1 MEKTNKYGSYL
12 GGTSLKSIA
21 DLYDEET
28 GTFHITAQDPNSKNT
43 GAGKGLTEADL
54 TWAQGSAT
62 YNQDFKKYMDDMAA
76 RFHITAQDPNSKNT
90 GAGKGLTEAD
100 LTWAQG
106 SATYNQ
112 DFKKYMDDM
121 AARIAVYEASSDPV
135 LRSHLPGMYNAMAN
149 YENQRNA
156 KLMAMGRGD
165 LVTNNWQAYSH
176 STKGW
181 EKDIN
186 DVGNGAGML
195 SAEQIAGFE
204 QTAMGRG
211 DLVTNNWQAY
221 SHSTKGWEKDIN
233 DVGNGAGML
242 SAEQIAGF
250 EQTAAKLQNAF
261 EQATNDYQREEIW
274 KDLASLNLMLGRA
287 WDAST
292 GQWSAS
298 TVSPVKDYYGSSGGA
313 YSYGAMTNGSMT
325 GEAAQALAGKL
336 LQQKKDQAANYGS
349 DGVNW
354 YENPES
360 LLEGKPR
367 IEANANLWPNIN
379 GWTISDLQSD
389 YEMAKVKGD
398 TAAMD
403 AAHAAAEALRQQ
415 QGYSGGP
422 DGSQHISLGGGT
434 SDGTG
439 NKIDQALSLP
449 GLSGNL
455 VSGIVGNVAG
465 GVIGEGSQHIS
476 LGGGT
481 SDGTGNKIDQALSL
495 PGLSGNLV
503 SGIVGNVAGGVIG
516 ELLPGMMGGQ
526 TGQVPQMP
534 QDAYLEEYLKAQEDY
549 RDYMEQAAQ
558 NAQNAIQSG
567 VDSAVAGLNNQ
578 KGTIQQAGDIANQ
591 AAQQTY
597 MDVINPNGATAEQLA
612 ALGLRSSG
620 LTESSV
626 ISAGNTLQSSIN
638 SNLQNYMD
646 VINPNGATAE
656 QLAALGLRSSGL
668 TESSVISA
676 GNTLQSSINS
686 NLQNVNNQL
695 AQIDLAITQ
704 AKSQGNIAAAQ
715 ALEQYYSQIASQ
727 MMNDANTIDLA
738 ITQAKSQ
745 GNIAAAQALEQYYS
759 QIASQM
765 MNDANTILA
774 YRQQQQAQQM
784 QYQQW
789 LYEMQQSAAQNA
801 WNQQFQQQQA
811 QWGQY
816 NTESDRRLQ
825 NQMANRDTLLAL
837 MQYGYKPTQNA
848 WNQQFQQQ
856 QAQWGQ
862 YNTESDRRLQNQM
875 ANRDTLLALMQYGYK
890 PTEQDAANTG
900 YTLAQL
906 NAMYNSIKN
915 AMRSGL
921 YG

>member
-1 MEKTNKYGSYL
+1 MSFLSGLIGGAIGSAVSNTIKNQNKGSSSSSGSSGGSPSSSAKYPSTTVSKPSSKPSYDSNIDYQAEIDKAVADGDYAKAAIYEQQRNQKIKDMGLNYGTTNKYSQYLNGGSGSSGSSNIRLPGLGGDLVSGVMGNVMGNLFGQTAGSLVSGSNNQQSAGHPVINWNPNEAPYYGNYTGQTWSKDVDHMARMEDAAKNKNWAAAAIEEQNRNNKIDALGLPYEKTYKYVQYL

-21 DLYDEET
+21 DLYDPVT
-28 GTFHITAQDPNSKNT
+28 KTFHITADDPNSKNT

-54 TWAQGSAT
+54 TWA
-62 YNQDFKKYMDDMAA
+62 K
-76 RFHITAQDPNSKNT
+76 
-90 GAGKGLTEAD
+90 
-100 LTWAQG
+100 G

-165 LVTNNWQAYSH
+165 LVTNDWQAYSH
-176 STKGW
+176 STRGW

-195 SAEQIAGFE
+195 SAEQIAG
-204 QTAMGRG
+204 A
-211 DLVTNNWQAY
+211 
-221 SHSTKGWEKDIN
+221 
-233 DVGNGAGML
+233 
-242 SAEQIAGF
+242 

-261 EQATNDYQREEIW
+261 EQAANDYQREEIW

-292 GQWSAS
+292 RQWSAS

-325 GEAAQALAGKL
+325 GDAAQALARQ
-336 LQQKKDQAANYGS
+336 LQQDRLTARDNYGS

-354 YENPES
+354 YDNPES
-360 LLEGKPR
+360 LLSGKPR
-367 IEANANLWPNIN
+367 IPANGNLWPNVN
-379 GWTISDLQSD
+379 GWTIPDLQSD
-389 YEMAKVKGD
+389 FEMAKVRGD
-398 TAAMD
+398 QAAMD
-403 AAHAAAEALRQQ
+403 AAHAAAEAIRQS

-422 DGSQHISLGGGT
+422 DGSQKISLNGT
-434 SDGTG
+434 ESTG
-439 NKIDQALSLP
+439 SKLDHALGLP
-449 GLSGNL
+449 GLGGNM
-455 VSGIVGNVAG
+455 VSNVVGNV
-465 GVIGEGSQHIS
+465 
-476 LGGGT
+476 
-481 SDGTGNKIDQALSL
+481 
-495 PGLSGNLV
+495 
-503 SGIVGNVAGGVIG
+503 VGNALGSLVPGALAGQ
-516 ELLPGMMGGQ
+516 Q
-526 TGQVPQMP
+526 TGAVQMP
-534 QDAYLEEYLKAQEDY
+534 QVTTDDYLDEYYAAQQGY

-558 NAQNAIQSG
+558 NAQSAIQAG

-620 LTESSV
+620 LTESS
-626 ISAGNTLQSSIN
+626 
-638 SNLQNYMD
+638 M
-646 VINPNGATAE
+646 
-656 QLAALGLRSSGL
+656 
-668 TESSVISA
+668 ISA

-704 AKSQGNIAAAQ
+704 AKSQG
-715 ALEQYYSQIASQ
+715 
-727 MMNDANTIDLA
+727 D
-738 ITQAKSQ
+738 
-745 GNIAAAQALEQYYS
+745 IAAAQALEQYYS

-774 YRQQQQAQQM
+774 YRQQQQAQQLA
-784 QYQQW
+784 YQQW
-789 LYEMQQSAAQNA
+789 LYEMQQSATQNA
-801 WNQQFQQQQA
+801 WNQQFQQQQFDWDKQQA

-825 NQMANRDTLLAL
+825 NQMSNRNALLAL
-837 MQYGYKPTQNA
+837 MQYGYKPTA
-848 WNQQFQQQ
+848 
-856 QAQWGQ
+856 
-862 YNTESDRRLQNQM
+862 
-875 ANRDTLLALMQYGYK
+875 
-890 PTEQDAANTG
+890 QDAANTG

-915 AMRSGL
+915 AMQSGL

>member
-1 MEKTNKYGSYL
+1 MSFLSGLIGGAVGSAVSSAIKNQNKGSSSSSGSSGGSPSSSTKYPSTTTTKPSSKPSYDSNIDYQAEIDKAVADGDYAKAAIYEQQRNQKIKDMGLNYGTTNKYSQYLNGGSGSSGSSNIRLPGLGGDLVSGVMGNVLGNVFGQTAGSLVSGSNNQQSAGHPVINWNPNEAPYYGNYTGQTWSKDVDHMARMEDAAKNKNWAAAAIEEQNRNNKIDALGLPYEKTYKYVQYL

-21 DLYDEET
+21 DLYDPVT
-28 GTFHITAQDPNSKNT
+28 KTFHITADDPNSKNT

-54 TWAQGSAT
+54 TWA
-62 YNQDFKKYMDDMAA
+62 K
-76 RFHITAQDPNSKNT
+76 
-90 GAGKGLTEAD
+90 
-100 LTWAQG
+100 G

-135 LRSHLPGMYNAMAN
+135 LRAHLPGMYNAMAN

-165 LVTNNWQAYSH
+165 LVTNDWQAYSH
-176 STKGW
+176 STRGW

-195 SAEQIAGFE
+195 SAEQIAG
-204 QTAMGRG
+204 A
-211 DLVTNNWQAY
+211 
-221 SHSTKGWEKDIN
+221 
-233 DVGNGAGML
+233 
-242 SAEQIAGF
+242 

-274 KDLASLNLMLGRA
+274 KDLASYNLMLGRA

-292 GQWSAS
+292 RQWSAS

-325 GEAAQALAGKL
+325 GDAAQALARQ
-336 LQQKKDQAANYGS
+336 LQQDRLTARDNYGS

-354 YENPES
+354 YDNPES
-360 LLEGKPR
+360 LLSGKPR
-367 IEANANLWPNIN
+367 IPANGNLWPNVN
-379 GWTISDLQSD
+379 GWTIPDLQSD
-389 YEMAKVKGD
+389 FEMAKVRGD
-398 TAAMD
+398 QAAMD
-403 AAHAAAEALRQQ
+403 AAHAAAEAIRQS

-422 DGSQHISLGGGT
+422 DGSQKISLNGT
-434 SDGTG
+434 ESTG
-439 NKIDQALSLP
+439 SKLDHALGLP
-449 GLSGNL
+449 GLGGNM
-455 VSGIVGNVAG
+455 VSNVVGNV
-465 GVIGEGSQHIS
+465 
-476 LGGGT
+476 
-481 SDGTGNKIDQALSL
+481 
-495 PGLSGNLV
+495 
-503 SGIVGNVAGGVIG
+503 VGNALGSLVPGALAGQ
-516 ELLPGMMGGQ
+516 Q
-526 TGQVPQMP
+526 TGAVQMP
-534 QDAYLEEYLKAQEDY
+534 QVTTDDYLDEYYAAQQGY

-558 NAQNAIQSG
+558 NAQSAIQAG

-591 AAQQTY
+591 AAQQT
-597 MDVINPNGATAEQLA
+597 
-612 ALGLRSSG
+612 
-620 LTESSV
+620 
-626 ISAGNTLQSSIN
+626 
-638 SNLQNYMD
+638 YMD

-727 MMNDANTIDLA
+727 MMNDANTI
-738 ITQAKSQ
+738 
-745 GNIAAAQALEQYYS
+745 
-759 QIASQM
+759 
-765 MNDANTILA
+765 LA
-774 YRQQQQAQQM
+774 YRQQQQAQQLA
-784 QYQQW
+784 YQQW
-789 LYEMQQSAAQNA
+789 LYEMQQSATQNA
-801 WNQQFQQQQA
+801 WNQQFQQQQFDWDKQQA

-825 NQMANRDTLLAL
+825 NQMSNRNALLAL
-837 MQYGYKPTQNA
+837 MQYGYKPTA
-848 WNQQFQQQ
+848 
-856 QAQWGQ
+856 
-862 YNTESDRRLQNQM
+862 
-875 ANRDTLLALMQYGYK
+875 
-890 PTEQDAANTG
+890 QDAANTG

-915 AMRSGL
+915 AIQSGL

>member
-1 MEKTNKYGSYL
+1 MSFLSGLIGGAVGSAVSSAIKNQNKGSSSGSSGGSPSSSAKYPSTTVSKPSSKPSYDPNRDYQADIDKAVADGDYAKAAIYEQQRNQKIKDMGLNYGTTNKYSQYLNGGSGSSGSSNIRLPGLGGDLVSGVMGNVLGNVFGQTAGSLVSGSNNQQSAGHPVINWNPNEAPYYGNYTGQTWSKDVDHMARMEDAAKNKNWAAAAIEEQNRNNKIDALGLPYEKTYKYVQYL

-21 DLYDEET
+21 DLYDPVT
-28 GTFHITAQDPNSKNT
+28 KTFHITADDPNSKNT

-54 TWAQGSAT
+54 TWA
-62 YNQDFKKYMDDMAA
+62 K
-76 RFHITAQDPNSKNT
+76 
-90 GAGKGLTEAD
+90 
-100 LTWAQG
+100 G

-135 LRSHLPGMYNAMAN
+135 LRAHLPGMYNAMAN

-176 STKGW
+176 STRGW

-195 SAEQIAGFE
+195 SAEQIAG
-204 QTAMGRG
+204 A
-211 DLVTNNWQAY
+211 
-221 SHSTKGWEKDIN
+221 
-233 DVGNGAGML
+233 
-242 SAEQIAGF
+242 

-292 GQWSAS
+292 RQWSAS

-325 GEAAQALAGKL
+325 GDAAQALARQ
-336 LQQKKDQAANYGS
+336 LQQDRLTARDNYGS

-354 YENPES
+354 YDNPES
-360 LLEGKPR
+360 LLSGKPR
-367 IEANANLWPNIN
+367 IPANGNLWPNVN
-379 GWTISDLQSD
+379 GWTIPDLQSD
-389 YEMAKVKGD
+389 FEMAKVRGD
-398 TAAMD
+398 QAAMD
-403 AAHAAAEALRQQ
+403 AAHAAAEAIRQS

-422 DGSQHISLGGGT
+422 DGSQKISLNGT
-434 SDGTG
+434 ESTG
-439 NKIDQALSLP
+439 SKLDHALGLP
-449 GLSGNL
+449 GLGGNM
-455 VSGIVGNVAG
+455 VSNVVGNV
-465 GVIGEGSQHIS
+465 
-476 LGGGT
+476 
-481 SDGTGNKIDQALSL
+481 
-495 PGLSGNLV
+495 
-503 SGIVGNVAGGVIG
+503 VGNALGSLVPGALAGQ
-516 ELLPGMMGGQ
+516 Q
-526 TGQVPQMP
+526 TGAVQMP
-534 QDAYLEEYLKAQEDY
+534 QVTTDDYLDEYYAAQQGY

-558 NAQNAIQSG
+558 NAQSAIQAG
-567 VDSAVAGLNNQ
+567 VDNAVAGLNNQ

-591 AAQQTY
+591 AAQQT
-597 MDVINPNGATAEQLA
+597 
-612 ALGLRSSG
+612 
-620 LTESSV
+620 
-626 ISAGNTLQSSIN
+626 
-638 SNLQNYMD
+638 YMD

-727 MMNDANTIDLA
+727 MMNDANTI
-738 ITQAKSQ
+738 
-745 GNIAAAQALEQYYS
+745 
-759 QIASQM
+759 
-765 MNDANTILA
+765 LA
-774 YRQQQQAQQM
+774 YRQQQQAQQLA
-784 QYQQW
+784 YQQW
-789 LYEMQQSAAQNA
+789 LYEMQQSATQNA
-801 WNQQFQQQQA
+801 WNQQFQQQQFDWDKQQA

-825 NQMANRDTLLAL
+825 NQMSNRNALLAL
-837 MQYGYKPTQNA
+837 MQYGYKPTA
-848 WNQQFQQQ
+848 
-856 QAQWGQ
+856 
-862 YNTESDRRLQNQM
+862 
-875 ANRDTLLALMQYGYK
+875 
-890 PTEQDAANTG
+890 QDAANTG

-915 AMRSGL
+915 AIQSGL

>member
-1 MEKTNKYGSYL
+1 MSFLSGLIGGAIGGAVSSAIKNPGKNNNKGSSSSSGSSGGSSSSSTKYPSTTTTKPSSKPSYDSNIDYQAEIDKAVARGDYAQAAIYEQQRNQKIKDMGLNYGTTNKYSQYLNGGSGSSGSSNIRLPGLGGDLVSGVMGNVMGNIFGQTAGSLVSGSNNQQSVGHPVINWNPNEAPLYGKDDSKGWKDNVDYQALINDAVKNNNYAQAAILEQQRNNKIDSLGLDADKTNKYSSYL

-21 DLYDEET
+21 DLYDPES
-28 GTFHITAQDPNSKNT
+28 GTFHITADDPNSKNT

-54 TWAQGSAT
+54 TWA
-62 YNQDFKKYMDDMAA
+62 K
-76 RFHITAQDPNSKNT
+76 
-90 GAGKGLTEAD
+90 
-100 LTWAQG
+100 G

-156 KLMAMGRGD
+156 KLIAMGRGD

-195 SAEQIAGFE
+195 SAEQIAG
-204 QTAMGRG
+204 
-211 DLVTNNWQAY
+211 Y
-221 SHSTKGWEKDIN
+221 
-233 DVGNGAGML
+233 
-242 SAEQIAGF
+242 

-298 TVSPVKDYYGSSGGA
+298 TVSPVKDYYGSSGGT

-379 GWTISDLQSD
+379 GWTIPDLQSD

-422 DGSQHISLGGGT
+422 DGSQKISLNGTESTGGKL
-434 SDGTG
+434 DH
-439 NKIDQALSLP
+439 ALGLP
-449 GLSGNL
+449 GLGGNM
-455 VSGIVGNVAG
+455 VPNVVGNV
-465 GVIGEGSQHIS
+465 
-476 LGGGT
+476 
-481 SDGTGNKIDQALSL
+481 
-495 PGLSGNLV
+495 
-503 SGIVGNVAGGVIG
+503 VGNALGSLVPGALAGQ
-516 ELLPGMMGGQ
+516 Q
-526 TGQVPQMP
+526 TGAVQMP
-534 QDAYLEEYLKAQEDY
+534 QVTTDDYLDEYYAAQQGY

-558 NAQNAIQSG
+558 NAQNAIQAG
-567 VDSAVAGLNNQ
+567 VDNAVAGLNNQ

-591 AAQQTY
+591 AAQQT
-597 MDVINPNGATAEQLA
+597 
-612 ALGLRSSG
+612 
-620 LTESSV
+620 
-626 ISAGNTLQSSIN
+626 
-638 SNLQNYMD
+638 YMD

-727 MMNDANTIDLA
+727 MMNDANTI
-738 ITQAKSQ
+738 
-745 GNIAAAQALEQYYS
+745 
-759 QIASQM
+759 
-765 MNDANTILA
+765 LA

-816 NTESDRRLQ
+816 NTE
-825 NQMANRDTLLAL
+825 
-837 MQYGYKPTQNA
+837 
-848 WNQQFQQQ
+848 F
-856 QAQWGQ
+856 
-862 YNTESDRRLQNQM
+862 DRRLQNQM

>member
-1 MEKTNKYGSYL
+1 MSFLSGLIGGAVGSAVSNAIKNQNKGSSSSSGSSGGSSSSSTKYPSTTTTKPSSKPSYDSNIDYQAEIDKAVADGDYAKAAIYEQQRNQKIKDMGLNYGTTNKYSQYLNGGSGSSGSSNIRLPGLGGDLVSGVMGNVMGNIFGQTAGSLVSGSNNQQSVGHPVINWNPNEAPLYGKDDSKGWKDNVDYQALINDAVKNNNYAQAAILEQQRNAKIDALGLGVEKTNKYGSYL

-28 GTFHITAQDPNSKNT
+28 GT
-43 GAGKGLTEADL
+43 
-54 TWAQGSAT
+54 
-62 YNQDFKKYMDDMAA
+62 
-76 RFHITAQDPNSKNT
+76 FHITAQDPNSKNT

-195 SAEQIAGFE
+195 SAEQIAG
-204 QTAMGRG
+204 
-211 DLVTNNWQAY
+211 Y
-221 SHSTKGWEKDIN
+221 
-233 DVGNGAGML
+233 
-242 SAEQIAGF
+242 

-292 GQWSAS
+292 RQWSAS
-298 TVSPVKDYYGSSGGA
+298 TVSPVKDYYGSSGGT

-465 GVIGEGSQHIS
+465 GVIGE
-476 LGGGT
+476 
-481 SDGTGNKIDQALSL
+481 
-495 PGLSGNLV
+495 
-503 SGIVGNVAGGVIG
+503 
-516 ELLPGMMGGQ
+516 LLPGMMGGQ

-534 QDAYLEEYLKAQEDY
+534 QDAYLEEYLKAQEEY

-638 SNLQNYMD
+638 SNLQN
-646 VINPNGATAE
+646 
-656 QLAALGLRSSGL
+656 
-668 TESSVISA
+668 
-676 GNTLQSSINS
+676 
-686 NLQNVNNQL
+686 VNNQL
-695 AQIDLAITQ
+695 AQ
-704 AKSQGNIAAAQ
+704 
-715 ALEQYYSQIASQ
+715 
-727 MMNDANTIDLA
+727 IDLA

-801 WNQQFQQQQA
+801 WNQQFQQSQFDWNKQQ
-811 QWGQY
+811 QDFENR
-816 NTESDRRLQ
+816 NTIQQRAYDAVMQS
-825 NQMANRDTLLAL
+825 LAL
-837 MQYGYKPTQNA
+837 GSLPTHTLIV
-848 WNQQFQQQ
+848 
-856 QAQWGQ
+856 QAGLNDSDV
-862 YNTESDRRLQNQM
+862 YNM
-875 ANRDTLLALMQYGYK
+875 W
-890 PTEQDAANTG
+890 
-900 YTLAQL
+900 
-906 NAMYNSIKN
+906 KN
-915 AMRSGL
+915 ARKQLGL
-921 YG
+921 M

>member
-1 MEKTNKYGSYL
+1 MSFLSGLIGGAIGSAVSNAIKNQNKGSSSSSGSLGGSSSSLTKYPSTTTTKPSSKPSYDPNRDYQADIDKAVADGDYAKAAILEQERNNKIKDMGLNYGTTNKYSQYLNGGSGSSGSSNIRLPGLGGDLVSGVMGNVMGNVFGQTAGSLVSGSNNQQSAGHPVINWNPNEAPYYGNYTGQTWSKDVDHMARMEDAAKNKNWAAAAIEEQNRNNKIDALGLPYEKTYKYVQYL

-21 DLYDEET
+21 DLYDPVT
-28 GTFHITAQDPNSKNT
+28 KTFHITADDPNSKNT

-54 TWAQGSAT
+54 TWA
-62 YNQDFKKYMDDMAA
+62 K
-76 RFHITAQDPNSKNT
+76 
-90 GAGKGLTEAD
+90 
-100 LTWAQG
+100 G

-156 KLMAMGRGD
+156 KLIAMGRGD
-165 LVTNNWQAYSH
+165 LVTNDWQAYSH
-176 STKGW
+176 STRGW

-195 SAEQIAGFE
+195 SAEQIAG
-204 QTAMGRG
+204 A
-211 DLVTNNWQAY
+211 
-221 SHSTKGWEKDIN
+221 
-233 DVGNGAGML
+233 
-242 SAEQIAGF
+242 

-298 TVSPVKDYYGSSGGA
+298 TVSPVKDYYGSSGGT

-325 GEAAQALAGKL
+325 GDAAQALARQ
-336 LQQKKDQAANYGS
+336 LQQDRLTARDNYGS

-354 YENPES
+354 YDNPES
-360 LLEGKPR
+360 LLSGKPR
-367 IEANANLWPNIN
+367 IPANGNLWPNVN
-379 GWTISDLQSD
+379 GWTILDLQSD
-389 YEMAKVKGD
+389 FEMAKVRGD
-398 TAAMD
+398 QAAMD
-403 AAHAAAEALRQQ
+403 AAHAAAEAIRQS

-422 DGSQHISLGGGT
+422 DGSQKISLNGT
-434 SDGTG
+434 ESTG
-439 NKIDQALSLP
+439 SKLDHALGLP
-449 GLSGNL
+449 GLGGNM
-455 VSGIVGNVAG
+455 VSNVVGNV
-465 GVIGEGSQHIS
+465 
-476 LGGGT
+476 
-481 SDGTGNKIDQALSL
+481 
-495 PGLSGNLV
+495 
-503 SGIVGNVAGGVIG
+503 VGNALGSLVPGALAG
-516 ELLPGMMGGQ
+516 Q
-526 TGQVPQMP
+526 KTGAVQMP
-534 QDAYLEEYLKAQEDY
+534 QVTTDDYLDEYYAAQQGY

-558 NAQNAIQSG
+558 NAQSAIQAG

-597 MDVINPNGATAEQLA
+597 MDAINPNGATAEQLA

-620 LTESSV
+620 LTESS
-626 ISAGNTLQSSIN
+626 
-638 SNLQNYMD
+638 M
-646 VINPNGATAE
+646 
-656 QLAALGLRSSGL
+656 
-668 TESSVISA
+668 ISA

-695 AQIDLAITQ
+695 AQIDLAIAQ
-704 AKSQGNIAAAQ
+704 AKSQGDIAAAQ
-715 ALEQYYSQIASQ
+715 ALEQYYA
-727 MMNDANTIDLA
+727 
-738 ITQAKSQ
+738 
-745 GNIAAAQALEQYYS
+745 

-825 NQMANRDTLLAL
+825 NQMSNRNALLAL
-837 MQYGYKPTQNA
+837 MQYGYKPTA
-848 WNQQFQQQ
+848 
-856 QAQWGQ
+856 
-862 YNTESDRRLQNQM
+862 
-875 ANRDTLLALMQYGYK
+875 
-890 PTEQDAANTG
+890 QDAANTG

>member
-1 MEKTNKYGSYL
+1 MSFLSGLIGGAIGSAVSNTIKNQNKGSSSGSSGGSPSSSAKYPSTTVSKPSSKPSYDPNRDYQADIDKAVADGDYAKAAIYEQQRNQKIKDMGLNYGTTNKYSQYLNGGSGSSGSSNIRLPGLGGDLVSGVMGNVMGNIFGQTTSGLTSGSNSQQSVGHPVINWNPNEAPYYGNYTGQTWSKDVDHMARMEDAAKNKNWAAAAIEEQNRNNKIDALGLPYEKTYKYVQYL

-21 DLYDEET
+21 DLYDPVT
-28 GTFHITAQDPNSKNT
+28 KTFHITADDPNSKNT

-54 TWAQGSAT
+54 TWA
-62 YNQDFKKYMDDMAA
+62 K
-76 RFHITAQDPNSKNT
+76 
-90 GAGKGLTEAD
+90 
-100 LTWAQG
+100 G

-135 LRSHLPGMYNAMAN
+135 LRAHLPGMYNAMAN

-165 LVTNNWQAYSH
+165 LVTNDWQAYSH

-195 SAEQIAGFE
+195 SAEQIAG
-204 QTAMGRG
+204 A
-211 DLVTNNWQAY
+211 
-221 SHSTKGWEKDIN
+221 
-233 DVGNGAGML
+233 
-242 SAEQIAGF
+242 

-292 GQWSAS
+292 RQWSAS

-325 GEAAQALAGKL
+325 GDAAQALARQ
-336 LQQKKDQAANYGS
+336 LQQDRLTARDNYGS

-354 YENPES
+354 YDNPES
-360 LLEGKPR
+360 LLSGKPR
-367 IEANANLWPNIN
+367 IPANGNLWPNVN
-379 GWTISDLQSD
+379 GWTIPDLQSD
-389 YEMAKVKGD
+389 FEMAKVRGD
-398 TAAMD
+398 QAAMD
-403 AAHAAAEALRQQ
+403 AAHAAAEAIRQS

-422 DGSQHISLGGGT
+422 DGSQKISLNGT
-434 SDGTG
+434 ESTG
-439 NKIDQALSLP
+439 SKLDHALGLP
-449 GLSGNL
+449 GLGGNM
-455 VSGIVGNVAG
+455 VSNVVGNV
-465 GVIGEGSQHIS
+465 
-476 LGGGT
+476 
-481 SDGTGNKIDQALSL
+481 
-495 PGLSGNLV
+495 
-503 SGIVGNVAGGVIG
+503 VGNALGSLVPGALAGQ
-516 ELLPGMMGGQ
+516 Q
-526 TGQVPQMP
+526 TGAVQMP
-534 QDAYLEEYLKAQEDY
+534 QVTTDDYLDEYYAAQQGY

-558 NAQNAIQSG
+558 NAQSAIQAG
-567 VDSAVAGLNNQ
+567 VDNAVAGLNNQ
-578 KGTIQQAGDIANQ
+578 KGTIQQAGDVANQ
-591 AAQQTY
+591 AAQQT
-597 MDVINPNGATAEQLA
+597 
-612 ALGLRSSG
+612 
-620 LTESSV
+620 
-626 ISAGNTLQSSIN
+626 
-638 SNLQNYMD
+638 YMD

-727 MMNDANTIDLA
+727 MMNDANTI
-738 ITQAKSQ
+738 
-745 GNIAAAQALEQYYS
+745 
-759 QIASQM
+759 
-765 MNDANTILA
+765 LA
-774 YRQQQQAQQM
+774 YRQQQQAQQLA
-784 QYQQW
+784 YQQW
-789 LYEMQQSAAQNA
+789 LYEMQQSATQNA
-801 WNQQFQQQQA
+801 WNQQFQQQQFDWDKQQA

-825 NQMANRDTLLAL
+825 NQMSNRNALLAL
-837 MQYGYKPTQNA
+837 MQYGYKPTA
-848 WNQQFQQQ
+848 
-856 QAQWGQ
+856 
-862 YNTESDRRLQNQM
+862 
-875 ANRDTLLALMQYGYK
+875 
-890 PTEQDAANTG
+890 QDAANTG

-915 AMRSGL
+915 AMQSGL

>member
-1 MEKTNKYGSYL
+1 MSFLSGLIGGAVGSAVSSAIKNPGKNNNKGSSSSSGSSGGSSSSSTKYPSTTTTKPSSKPSYDSNIDYQAEIDKAVADGDYAKAAIYEQQRNQKIKDMGLNYGTTNKYSQYLNGGSGSSGSSNIRLPGLGGDLVSGVMGNVMGNIFGQTAGSLVSGSNNQQSAGHPVINWNPNEAPLYGKDDSKGWKDNVDYQALINDAVKNNNYAQAAILEQQRNAKIDALGLGVEKTNKYGSYL

-28 GTFHITAQDPNSKNT
+28 GT
-43 GAGKGLTEADL
+43 
-54 TWAQGSAT
+54 
-62 YNQDFKKYMDDMAA
+62 
-76 RFHITAQDPNSKNT
+76 FHITAQDPNSKNT

-195 SAEQIAGFE
+195 SAEQIAG
-204 QTAMGRG
+204 
-211 DLVTNNWQAY
+211 Y
-221 SHSTKGWEKDIN
+221 
-233 DVGNGAGML
+233 
-242 SAEQIAGF
+242 

-465 GVIGEGSQHIS
+465 GVIGE
-476 LGGGT
+476 
-481 SDGTGNKIDQALSL
+481 
-495 PGLSGNLV
+495 
-503 SGIVGNVAGGVIG
+503 
-516 ELLPGMMGGQ
+516 LLPGMMGGQ

-534 QDAYLEEYLKAQEDY
+534 QDAYLEEYLKAQEEY

-638 SNLQNYMD
+638 SNLQN
-646 VINPNGATAE
+646 
-656 QLAALGLRSSGL
+656 
-668 TESSVISA
+668 
-676 GNTLQSSINS
+676 
-686 NLQNVNNQL
+686 VNNQL
-695 AQIDLAITQ
+695 AQ
-704 AKSQGNIAAAQ
+704 
-715 ALEQYYSQIASQ
+715 
-727 MMNDANTIDLA
+727 IDLA

-801 WNQQFQQQQA
+801 WNQQFQQSQFDWNKQQ
-811 QWGQY
+811 QDFENR
-816 NTESDRRLQ
+816 NTIQQRAYDAVMQS
-825 NQMANRDTLLAL
+825 LAL
-837 MQYGYKPTQNA
+837 GSLPTHTLIV
-848 WNQQFQQQ
+848 
-856 QAQWGQ
+856 QAGLNDSDV
-862 YNTESDRRLQNQM
+862 YNM
-875 ANRDTLLALMQYGYK
+875 W
-890 PTEQDAANTG
+890 
-900 YTLAQL
+900 
-906 NAMYNSIKN
+906 KN
-915 AMRSGL
+915 ARKQLGL
-921 YG
+921 M

>member
-1 MEKTNKYGSYL
+1 MSFLSGLIGGAIGSAVSNAIKNQNKGSSSSSGGSGGSSSSLTKYPSTTTTKPSSKPSYDPNRDYQADIDKAVADGDYAKAAILEQERNNKIKDMGLNYGTTNKYSQYLNGGSGTSAGNSGNSNIRLPGLGGGLVGGVMGNVMGNVFGQTAGSLVSGSNNQQSAGHPVINWNPNEAPYYGNYTGQTWSKDVDHMARMEDAAKNKNWAAAAIEEQNRNNKIDALGLPYEKTYKYVQYL

-21 DLYDEET
+21 DLYDPVT
-28 GTFHITAQDPNSKNT
+28 KTFHITADDPNSKNT

-54 TWAQGSAT
+54 TWA
-62 YNQDFKKYMDDMAA
+62 K
-76 RFHITAQDPNSKNT
+76 
-90 GAGKGLTEAD
+90 
-100 LTWAQG
+100 G

-121 AARIAVYEASSDPV
+121 AARIAVIEASDDPV
-135 LRSHLPGMYNAMAN
+135 LLSHLPGMYNAMAN

-165 LVTNNWQAYSH
+165 LVTNDWQAYSH
-176 STKGW
+176 STRGW

-195 SAEQIAGFE
+195 SAEQIAG
-204 QTAMGRG
+204 A
-211 DLVTNNWQAY
+211 
-221 SHSTKGWEKDIN
+221 
-233 DVGNGAGML
+233 
-242 SAEQIAGF
+242 

-274 KDLASLNLMLGRA
+274 KDLASYNLMLGRA

-292 GQWSAS
+292 RQWSAS

-325 GEAAQALAGKL
+325 GDAAQALARQ
-336 LQQKKDQAANYGS
+336 LQQDRLTARDNYGS

-354 YENPES
+354 YDNPES
-360 LLEGKPR
+360 LLSGKPR
-367 IEANANLWPNIN
+367 IPANGNLWPNVN
-379 GWTISDLQSD
+379 GWTIPDLQSD
-389 YEMAKVKGD
+389 FEMAKVRGD
-398 TAAMD
+398 QAAMD
-403 AAHAAAEALRQQ
+403 AAHAAAEAIRQS

-422 DGSQHISLGGGT
+422 DGSQKISLNGT
-434 SDGTG
+434 ESTG
-439 NKIDQALSLP
+439 SKLDHALGLP
-449 GLSGNL
+449 GLGGNM
-455 VSGIVGNVAG
+455 VSNVVGNV
-465 GVIGEGSQHIS
+465 
-476 LGGGT
+476 
-481 SDGTGNKIDQALSL
+481 
-495 PGLSGNLV
+495 
-503 SGIVGNVAGGVIG
+503 VGNALGSLVPGALAG
-516 ELLPGMMGGQ
+516 Q
-526 TGQVPQMP
+526 KTGAVQMP
-534 QDAYLEEYLKAQEDY
+534 QVTTDDYLDEYYAAQQGY

-558 NAQNAIQSG
+558 NAQNAIQAG
-567 VDSAVAGLNNQ
+567 VDNAVAGLNNQ

-597 MDVINPNGATAEQLA
+597 MDAINPNGATAEQLA

-620 LTESSV
+620 LTESS
-626 ISAGNTLQSSIN
+626 
-638 SNLQNYMD
+638 M
-646 VINPNGATAE
+646 
-656 QLAALGLRSSGL
+656 
-668 TESSVISA
+668 ISA

-715 ALEQYYSQIASQ
+715 ALEQYYA
-727 MMNDANTIDLA
+727 
-738 ITQAKSQ
+738 
-745 GNIAAAQALEQYYS
+745 

-774 YRQQQQAQQM
+774 YRQQQQAQQ
-784 QYQQW
+784 QQLQQW
-789 LYEMQQSAAQNA
+789 LYEMQQQAA
-801 WNQQFQQQQA
+801 
-811 QWGQY
+811 
-816 NTESDRRLQ
+816 
-825 NQMANRDTLLAL
+825 
-837 MQYGYKPTQNA
+837 QNA

-915 AMRSGL
+915 AMQSGL

>member
-1 MEKTNKYGSYL
+1 MSFLSGLIGGAVGSAVSNAIKNQNKGSSSSSGSSGGSSSSSTKYPSTTTTKPSSKPSYDSNIDYQAEIDKAVADGDYAKAAIYEQQRNQKIKDMGLNYGTTNKYSQYLNGGSGSSGSSNIRLPGLGGDLVSGVMGNVMGNIFGQTAGSLVSGSNNQQSAGHPVINWNPNEAPLYGKDDSKGWKDNVDYQALINDAVKNNNYAQAAILEQQRNAKIDALGLGVEKTNKYGSYL

-54 TWAQGSAT
+54 TWA
-62 YNQDFKKYMDDMAA
+62 K
-76 RFHITAQDPNSKNT
+76 
-90 GAGKGLTEAD
+90 
-100 LTWAQG
+100 G

-156 KLMAMGRGD
+156 KLM
-165 LVTNNWQAYSH
+165 
-176 STKGW
+176 
-181 EKDIN
+181 
-186 DVGNGAGML
+186 
-195 SAEQIAGFE
+195 
-204 QTAMGRG
+204 AMGRG

-298 TVSPVKDYYGSSGGA
+298 TVSPVKDYYGSSGGT

-465 GVIGEGSQHIS
+465 GVIGE
-476 LGGGT
+476 
-481 SDGTGNKIDQALSL
+481 
-495 PGLSGNLV
+495 
-503 SGIVGNVAGGVIG
+503 
-516 ELLPGMMGGQ
+516 LLPGMMGGQ

-534 QDAYLEEYLKAQEDY
+534 QDAYLEEYLKAQEEY

-638 SNLQNYMD
+638 SNLQN
-646 VINPNGATAE
+646 
-656 QLAALGLRSSGL
+656 
-668 TESSVISA
+668 
-676 GNTLQSSINS
+676 
-686 NLQNVNNQL
+686 VNNQL
-695 AQIDLAITQ
+695 AQ
-704 AKSQGNIAAAQ
+704 
-715 ALEQYYSQIASQ
+715 
-727 MMNDANTIDLA
+727 IDLA

-801 WNQQFQQQQA
+801 WNQQFQQSQFDWNKQQ
-811 QWGQY
+811 QDFENR
-816 NTESDRRLQ
+816 NTIQQRAYDAVMQS
-825 NQMANRDTLLAL
+825 LAL
-837 MQYGYKPTQNA
+837 GSLPTHTLIV
-848 WNQQFQQQ
+848 
-856 QAQWGQ
+856 QAGLNDSDV
-862 YNTESDRRLQNQM
+862 YNM
-875 ANRDTLLALMQYGYK
+875 W
-890 PTEQDAANTG
+890 
-900 YTLAQL
+900 
-906 NAMYNSIKN
+906 KN
-915 AMRSGL
+915 ARKQLGL
-921 YG
+921 M

>member
-1 MEKTNKYGSYL
+1 MSFLSGLIGGAVGSAVSSAIKNQNKGSSSSSGSSGGSSSSSAKYPSTTVSKPSSKPSYDSNIDYQAEIDKAVADGDYAKAAIYEQQRNQKIQDMGLNYGTTNKYSQYLNGGSGSSGSSNIRLPGLGGDLVSGVMGNVLGNVFGQTAGSLVSGSNNQQSAGHPVINWNPNEAPLYGKDDSKGWKDNVDYQALINDAVKNNNYAQAAILEQQRNNKIDSLGLDVDKTNKYTSYL

-21 DLYDEET
+21 DLYDPVT
-28 GTFHITAQDPNSKNT
+28 KTFHITADDPNSKNT

-54 TWAQGSAT
+54 TWAKGSA
-62 YNQDFKKYMDDMAA
+62 A
-76 RFHITAQDPNSKNT
+76 
-90 GAGKGLTEAD
+90 
-100 LTWAQG
+100 
-106 SATYNQ
+106 YNQ

-135 LRSHLPGMYNAMAN
+135 LRAHLPGMYNAMAN

-165 LVTNNWQAYSH
+165 LVTNDWQAYSH
-176 STKGW
+176 STRGW

-195 SAEQIAGFE
+195 SAEQIAG
-204 QTAMGRG
+204 A
-211 DLVTNNWQAY
+211 
-221 SHSTKGWEKDIN
+221 
-233 DVGNGAGML
+233 
-242 SAEQIAGF
+242 

-261 EQATNDYQREEIW
+261 EQAANDYQREEIW

-292 GQWSAS
+292 RQWSAS

-325 GEAAQALAGKL
+325 GDAAQALARQ
-336 LQQKKDQAANYGS
+336 LQQDRLTARDNYGS

-367 IEANANLWPNIN
+367 IEANANLWPNVN
-379 GWTISDLQSD
+379 GWTIPDLQSD
-389 YEMAKVKGD
+389 FEMAKVRGD
-398 TAAMD
+398 QAAMD
-403 AAHAAAEALRQQ
+403 AAHAAAEAIRQS

-422 DGSQHISLGGGT
+422 DGSQKISLNGT
-434 SDGTG
+434 ESTG
-439 NKIDQALSLP
+439 SKLDHALGLP
-449 GLSGNL
+449 GLGGNM
-455 VSGIVGNVAG
+455 VSNVVGNV
-465 GVIGEGSQHIS
+465 
-476 LGGGT
+476 
-481 SDGTGNKIDQALSL
+481 
-495 PGLSGNLV
+495 
-503 SGIVGNVAGGVIG
+503 VGNALGSLVPGALAGQ
-516 ELLPGMMGGQ
+516 Q
-526 TGQVPQMP
+526 TGAVQMP
-534 QDAYLEEYLKAQEDY
+534 QVTTDDYLDEYYAAQQGY

-558 NAQNAIQSG
+558 NAQSAIQAG

-591 AAQQTY
+591 AAQQT
-597 MDVINPNGATAEQLA
+597 
-612 ALGLRSSG
+612 
-620 LTESSV
+620 
-626 ISAGNTLQSSIN
+626 
-638 SNLQNYMD
+638 YMD

-727 MMNDANTIDLA
+727 MMNDANTI
-738 ITQAKSQ
+738 
-745 GNIAAAQALEQYYS
+745 
-759 QIASQM
+759 
-765 MNDANTILA
+765 LA
-774 YRQQQQAQQM
+774 YRQQQQAQQLA
-784 QYQQW
+784 YQQW
-789 LYEMQQSAAQNA
+789 LYEMQQSATQNA
-801 WNQQFQQQQA
+801 WNQQFQQQQFDWDKQQA

-825 NQMANRDTLLAL
+825 NQISNRNTLLAL
-837 MQYGYKPTQNA
+837 MQHSYKP
-848 WNQQFQQQ
+848 
-856 QAQWGQ
+856 
-862 YNTESDRRLQNQM
+862 M
-875 ANRDTLLALMQYGYK
+875 A
-890 PTEQDAANTG
+890 QDAANTG
-900 YTLAQL
+900 YAPAQL

-915 AMRSGL
+915 AIQSGL

>member
-1 MEKTNKYGSYL
+1 MSFLSGLIGGAVGGAVSSAIKNPGKNNNKGSSSSSGSSGGSSSSSTKYPSTTTTKPSSKPSYDSNIDYQAEIDKAVADGDYAKAAIYEQQRNQKIKDMGLNYGTTNKYSQYLNGGSGSSGSSNIRLPGLGGDLVSGVMGNVMGNIFGQTTSGLTSGSNSQQSAGHPVINWNPNEAPLYGKDDSKGWKDNVDYQALINDAVKNNNYAQAAILEQQRNNKIDSLGLDADKTNKYSSYL

-21 DLYDEET
+21 DLYDPES
-28 GTFHITAQDPNSKNT
+28 GTFHITAD
-43 GAGKGLTEADL
+43 
-54 TWAQGSAT
+54 
-62 YNQDFKKYMDDMAA
+62 
-76 RFHITAQDPNSKNT
+76 DPNSKNT

-156 KLMAMGRGD
+156 KLIAMGRGD

-195 SAEQIAGFE
+195 SAEQIAG
-204 QTAMGRG
+204 
-211 DLVTNNWQAY
+211 Y
-221 SHSTKGWEKDIN
+221 
-233 DVGNGAGML
+233 
-242 SAEQIAGF
+242 

-415 QGYSGGP
+415 QGYSGGA
-422 DGSQHISLGGGT
+422 DGSQ
-434 SDGTG
+434 
-439 NKIDQALSLP
+439 KISLP
-449 GLSGNL
+449 GLGGNM
-455 VSGIVGNVAG
+455 VSNVVGNV
-465 GVIGEGSQHIS
+465 
-476 LGGGT
+476 
-481 SDGTGNKIDQALSL
+481 
-495 PGLSGNLV
+495 
-503 SGIVGNVAGGVIG
+503 VGNALGSLVPGALAGQ
-516 ELLPGMMGGQ
+516 Q
-526 TGQVPQMP
+526 TGAVQMP
-534 QDAYLEEYLKAQEDY
+534 QVTTDDYLDEYYAAQQGY

-558 NAQNAIQSG
+558 NAQNAI
-567 VDSAVAGLNNQ
+567 
-578 KGTIQQAGDIANQ
+578 QAGDIANQ

-638 SNLQNYMD
+638 SNLQN
-646 VINPNGATAE
+646 
-656 QLAALGLRSSGL
+656 
-668 TESSVISA
+668 
-676 GNTLQSSINS
+676 
-686 NLQNVNNQL
+686 VNNQL
-695 AQIDLAITQ
+695 AQ
-704 AKSQGNIAAAQ
+704 
-715 ALEQYYSQIASQ
+715 
-727 MMNDANTIDLA
+727 IDLA

-837 MQYGYKPTQNA
+837 MQYGYKPT
-848 WNQQFQQQ
+848 
-856 QAQWGQ
+856 
-862 YNTESDRRLQNQM
+862 
-875 ANRDTLLALMQYGYK
+875 
-890 PTEQDAANTG
+890 EQDAANTG

>member
-1 MEKTNKYGSYL
+1 MSFLSGLIGGAIGGAVSSAIKNPGKNNNKGSSSSSGSSGGSSSSSTKYPSTTTTKPSSKPSYDSNIDYQAEIDKAVADGDYAKAAIYEQQRNQKIKDMGLNYGTTNKYSQYLNGGSGSSNIRLPGLGGDLVSGVMGNVMGNIFGQTAGSLVSGSNNQQSAGHPVINWNPNEAPLYGKDDSKGWKDNVDYQALINDAVKNNNYAQAAILEQQRNAKIDALGLGVEKTNKYGSYL

-54 TWAQGSAT
+54 TWA
-62 YNQDFKKYMDDMAA
+62 K
-76 RFHITAQDPNSKNT
+76 
-90 GAGKGLTEAD
+90 
-100 LTWAQG
+100 G

-121 AARIAVYEASSDPV
+121 AARIAVYEASDDPV
-135 LRSHLPGMYNAMAN
+135 LQSHLPGMYNAMAN

-156 KLMAMGRGD
+156 KLM
-165 LVTNNWQAYSH
+165 
-176 STKGW
+176 
-181 EKDIN
+181 
-186 DVGNGAGML
+186 
-195 SAEQIAGFE
+195 
-204 QTAMGRG
+204 AMGRG

-292 GQWSAS
+292 RQWSAS

-379 GWTISDLQSD
+379 GWTIPDLQSD

-422 DGSQHISLGGGT
+422 DGSQKISLNGTESTGGKL
-434 SDGTG
+434 DH
-439 NKIDQALSLP
+439 ALGLP
-449 GLSGNL
+449 GLGGNM
-455 VSGIVGNVAG
+455 VSNVVGNV
-465 GVIGEGSQHIS
+465 
-476 LGGGT
+476 
-481 SDGTGNKIDQALSL
+481 
-495 PGLSGNLV
+495 
-503 SGIVGNVAGGVIG
+503 VGNALGSLVPGALAGQ
-516 ELLPGMMGGQ
+516 Q
-526 TGQVPQMP
+526 TGAVQMP
-534 QDAYLEEYLKAQEDY
+534 QVTTDDYLDEYYAAQQGY

-638 SNLQNYMD
+638 SNLQN
-646 VINPNGATAE
+646 
-656 QLAALGLRSSGL
+656 
-668 TESSVISA
+668 
-676 GNTLQSSINS
+676 
-686 NLQNVNNQL
+686 VNNQL
-695 AQIDLAITQ
+695 AQ
-704 AKSQGNIAAAQ
+704 
-715 ALEQYYSQIASQ
+715 
-727 MMNDANTIDLA
+727 IDLA

-774 YRQQQQAQQM
+774 YRQQQQAQQ
-784 QYQQW
+784 QQLQQW
-789 LYEMQQSAAQNA
+789 MYEMQQQAAQNA
-801 WNQQFQQQQA
+801 WNQQFQQSQFDWNKQQ
-811 QWGQY
+811 QDFENR
-816 NTESDRRLQ
+816 NTIQQRAYDAVMQS
-825 NQMANRDTLLAL
+825 LAL
-837 MQYGYKPTQNA
+837 GSLPTHTLIV
-848 WNQQFQQQ
+848 
-856 QAQWGQ
+856 QAGLNDSDV
-862 YNTESDRRLQNQM
+862 YNM
-875 ANRDTLLALMQYGYK
+875 W
-890 PTEQDAANTG
+890 
-900 YTLAQL
+900 
-906 NAMYNSIKN
+906 KN
-915 AMRSGL
+915 ARKQLGL
-921 YG
+921 M

>member
-1 MEKTNKYGSYL
+1 MSFLSGLIGGAVGSAVSSAIKNQNKGSSSSSGGSGGSPSSSAKYPSTTVSKPSSKPSYDSNIDYQAEIDKAVADGDYAKAAIYEQQRNQKIKDMGLNYGTTNKYSQYLNGGSGSSGSSNIRLPGLGGDLVSGVMGNVMGNVFGQTAGSLVSGSNNQQSAGHPVINWNPNEAPYYGNYTGQTWSKDVDHMARMEDAAKNKNWAAAAIEEQNRNNKIDALGLPYEKTYKYVQYL

-21 DLYDEET
+21 DLYDPVT
-28 GTFHITAQDPNSKNT
+28 KTFHITADDPNSKNT

-54 TWAQGSAT
+54 TWAKGSA
-62 YNQDFKKYMDDMAA
+62 A
-76 RFHITAQDPNSKNT
+76 
-90 GAGKGLTEAD
+90 
-100 LTWAQG
+100 
-106 SATYNQ
+106 YNQ

-135 LRSHLPGMYNAMAN
+135 LRAHLPGMYNAMAN

-156 KLMAMGRGD
+156 KLIAMGRGD
-165 LVTNNWQAYSH
+165 LVTNDWQAYSH
-176 STKGW
+176 STRGW

-195 SAEQIAGFE
+195 SAEQIAG
-204 QTAMGRG
+204 A
-211 DLVTNNWQAY
+211 
-221 SHSTKGWEKDIN
+221 
-233 DVGNGAGML
+233 
-242 SAEQIAGF
+242 

-261 EQATNDYQREEIW
+261 EQSTNDYQREEIW

-292 GQWSAS
+292 RQWSAS

-325 GEAAQALAGKL
+325 GDAAQALARQ
-336 LQQKKDQAANYGS
+336 LQQDRLTARDNYGS

-354 YENPES
+354 YDNPES
-360 LLEGKPR
+360 LLSGKPR
-367 IEANANLWPNIN
+367 IPANGNLWPNVN
-379 GWTISDLQSD
+379 GWTIPDLQSD
-389 YEMAKVKGD
+389 FEMAKVRGD
-398 TAAMD
+398 QAAMD
-403 AAHAAAEALRQQ
+403 AAHAAAEAIRQS

-422 DGSQHISLGGGT
+422 DGSQKISLNGT
-434 SDGTG
+434 ESTG
-439 NKIDQALSLP
+439 SKLDHALGLP
-449 GLSGNL
+449 GLGGNM
-455 VSGIVGNVAG
+455 VSNVVGNV
-465 GVIGEGSQHIS
+465 
-476 LGGGT
+476 
-481 SDGTGNKIDQALSL
+481 
-495 PGLSGNLV
+495 
-503 SGIVGNVAGGVIG
+503 VGNALGSLVPGALAGQ
-516 ELLPGMMGGQ
+516 Q
-526 TGQVPQMP
+526 TGAVQMP
-534 QDAYLEEYLKAQEDY
+534 QVTTDDYLDEYYAAQQGY

-558 NAQNAIQSG
+558 NAQSAIQAG

-591 AAQQTY
+591 AAQQT
-597 MDVINPNGATAEQLA
+597 
-612 ALGLRSSG
+612 
-620 LTESSV
+620 
-626 ISAGNTLQSSIN
+626 
-638 SNLQNYMD
+638 YMD

-727 MMNDANTIDLA
+727 MMNDANTI
-738 ITQAKSQ
+738 
-745 GNIAAAQALEQYYS
+745 
-759 QIASQM
+759 
-765 MNDANTILA
+765 LA
-774 YRQQQQAQQM
+774 YRQQQQAQQLA
-784 QYQQW
+784 YQQW
-789 LYEMQQSAAQNA
+789 LYEMQQSATQNA
-801 WNQQFQQQQA
+801 WNQQFQQQQFDWDKQQA

-825 NQMANRDTLLAL
+825 NQMSNRNALLAL
-837 MQYGYKPTQNA
+837 MQYGYKPTA
-848 WNQQFQQQ
+848 
-856 QAQWGQ
+856 
-862 YNTESDRRLQNQM
+862 
-875 ANRDTLLALMQYGYK
+875 
-890 PTEQDAANTG
+890 QDAANTG

-915 AMRSGL
+915 AIQSGL

>member
-1 MEKTNKYGSYL
+1 MSFLSGLIGGAIGGAVSSAIKNPGKNNNKGSSSSSGSSGGSSSSSTKYPSTTTTKPSSKPSYDSNIDYQAEIDKAVADGDYAKAAIYEQQRNQKIKDMGLNYGTTNKYSQYLNGGSGSSGSSNIRLPGLGGDLVSGVMGNVMGNIFGQTAGSLVSGSNNQQSAGHPVINWNPNEAPLYGKDDSKGWKDNVDYQALINDAVKNNNYAQAAILEQQRNAKIDALGLGVEKTNKYGSYL

-28 GTFHITAQDPNSKNT
+28 GT
-43 GAGKGLTEADL
+43 
-54 TWAQGSAT
+54 
-62 YNQDFKKYMDDMAA
+62 
-76 RFHITAQDPNSKNT
+76 FHITAQDPNSKNT

-195 SAEQIAGFE
+195 SAEQIAG
-204 QTAMGRG
+204 
-211 DLVTNNWQAY
+211 Y
-221 SHSTKGWEKDIN
+221 
-233 DVGNGAGML
+233 
-242 SAEQIAGF
+242 

-379 GWTISDLQSD
+379 GWTIPDLQSD

-465 GVIGEGSQHIS
+465 GVIGE
-476 LGGGT
+476 
-481 SDGTGNKIDQALSL
+481 
-495 PGLSGNLV
+495 
-503 SGIVGNVAGGVIG
+503 
-516 ELLPGMMGGQ
+516 LLPGMMGGQ

-534 QDAYLEEYLKAQEDY
+534 QDAYLEEYLKAQEEY

-638 SNLQNYMD
+638 SNLQN
-646 VINPNGATAE
+646 
-656 QLAALGLRSSGL
+656 
-668 TESSVISA
+668 
-676 GNTLQSSINS
+676 
-686 NLQNVNNQL
+686 VNNQL
-695 AQIDLAITQ
+695 AQ
-704 AKSQGNIAAAQ
+704 
-715 ALEQYYSQIASQ
+715 
-727 MMNDANTIDLA
+727 IDLA

-837 MQYGYKPTQNA
+837 MQYGYKPT
-848 WNQQFQQQ
+848 
-856 QAQWGQ
+856 
-862 YNTESDRRLQNQM
+862 
-875 ANRDTLLALMQYGYK
+875 
-890 PTEQDAANTG
+890 EQDAANTG

>member
-1 MEKTNKYGSYL
+1 MSFLSGLIGGAVGSAVSNTIKNQNKGSSSGSSGGSSSSSIKYPSTTVSKPSSKPSYDSNIDYQAEIDKAVADGDYAKAAIYEQQRNQKIKDMGLNYGTTNKYSQYLNGGSGSSGSSNIRLPGLGGDLVSGVMGNVLGNVFGQTAGSLVSGSNNQQSAGHPVINWNPNEAPYYGNYTGQTWSKDVDHMARMEDAAKNKNWAAAAIEEQNRNNKIDALGLPYEKTYKYVQYL

-21 DLYDEET
+21 DLYDPVT
-28 GTFHITAQDPNSKNT
+28 KTFHITADDPNSKNT

-54 TWAQGSAT
+54 TWA
-62 YNQDFKKYMDDMAA
+62 K
-76 RFHITAQDPNSKNT
+76 
-90 GAGKGLTEAD
+90 
-100 LTWAQG
+100 G

-135 LRSHLPGMYNAMAN
+135 LRAHLPGMYNAMAN

-165 LVTNNWQAYSH
+165 LVTNDWQAYSH
-176 STKGW
+176 STRGW

-195 SAEQIAGFE
+195 SAEQIAG
-204 QTAMGRG
+204 A
-211 DLVTNNWQAY
+211 
-221 SHSTKGWEKDIN
+221 
-233 DVGNGAGML
+233 
-242 SAEQIAGF
+242 

-292 GQWSAS
+292 RQWSAS

-325 GEAAQALAGKL
+325 GEAAQALARQ
-336 LQQKKDQAANYGS
+336 LQQDRLTARDNYGS

-354 YENPES
+354 YDNPES
-360 LLEGKPR
+360 LLSGKPR
-367 IEANANLWPNIN
+367 IPANGNLWPNVN
-379 GWTISDLQSD
+379 GWTIPDLQSD
-389 YEMAKVKGD
+389 FEMAKVRGD
-398 TAAMD
+398 QAAMD
-403 AAHAAAEALRQQ
+403 AAHAAAEAIRQS

-422 DGSQHISLGGGT
+422 DGSQKISLNGT
-434 SDGTG
+434 ESTG
-439 NKIDQALSLP
+439 SKLDHALGLP
-449 GLSGNL
+449 GLGGNM
-455 VSGIVGNVAG
+455 VSNVVGNV
-465 GVIGEGSQHIS
+465 
-476 LGGGT
+476 
-481 SDGTGNKIDQALSL
+481 
-495 PGLSGNLV
+495 
-503 SGIVGNVAGGVIG
+503 VGNALGSLVPGALAGQ
-516 ELLPGMMGGQ
+516 Q
-526 TGQVPQMP
+526 TGAVQMP
-534 QDAYLEEYLKAQEDY
+534 QVTTDDYLDEYYAAQQGY

-558 NAQNAIQSG
+558 NAQSAIQAG

-591 AAQQTY
+591 AAQQT
-597 MDVINPNGATAEQLA
+597 
-612 ALGLRSSG
+612 
-620 LTESSV
+620 
-626 ISAGNTLQSSIN
+626 
-638 SNLQNYMD
+638 YMD

-727 MMNDANTIDLA
+727 MMNDANTI
-738 ITQAKSQ
+738 
-745 GNIAAAQALEQYYS
+745 
-759 QIASQM
+759 
-765 MNDANTILA
+765 LA
-774 YRQQQQAQQM
+774 YRQQQQAQQLA
-784 QYQQW
+784 YQQW
-789 LYEMQQSAAQNA
+789 LYEMQQSATQNA
-801 WNQQFQQQQA
+801 WNQQFQQQQFDWDKQQA

-825 NQMANRDTLLAL
+825 NQMSNRNALLAL
-837 MQYGYKPTQNA
+837 MQYGYKPTA
-848 WNQQFQQQ
+848 
-856 QAQWGQ
+856 
-862 YNTESDRRLQNQM
+862 
-875 ANRDTLLALMQYGYK
+875 
-890 PTEQDAANTG
+890 QDAANTG

-915 AMRSGL
+915 AIQSGL

>member
-1 MEKTNKYGSYL
+1 MSFLSGLIGGAVGGAVSSAIKNPGKNNNKGSSSSSGSSGGSSSSSTKYPSTTTTKPSSKPSYDSNIDYQAEIDKAVADGDYAKAAIYEQQRNQKIKDMGLNYGTTNKYSQYLNGGSGSSNIRLPGLGGDLVSGVMGNVMGNIFGQTAGSLVSGSNNQQSAGHPVINWNPNEAPLYGKDDSKGWKDNVDYQALINDAVKNNNYAQAAILEQQRNAKIDALGLGVEKTNKYGSYL

-28 GTFHITAQDPNSKNT
+28 GT
-43 GAGKGLTEADL
+43 
-54 TWAQGSAT
+54 
-62 YNQDFKKYMDDMAA
+62 
-76 RFHITAQDPNSKNT
+76 FHITAQDPNSKNT

-195 SAEQIAGFE
+195 SAEQIAG
-204 QTAMGRG
+204 
-211 DLVTNNWQAY
+211 Y
-221 SHSTKGWEKDIN
+221 
-233 DVGNGAGML
+233 
-242 SAEQIAGF
+242 

-379 GWTISDLQSD
+379 GWTIPDLQSD

-434 SDGTG
+434 SG
-439 NKIDQALSLP
+439 
-449 GLSGNL
+449 
-455 VSGIVGNVAG
+455 
-465 GVIGEGSQHIS
+465 
-476 LGGGT
+476 
-481 SDGTGNKIDQALSL
+481 GTGNKIDQALSL

-534 QDAYLEEYLKAQEDY
+534 QDAYLEEYLKAQEEY

-638 SNLQNYMD
+638 SNLQN
-646 VINPNGATAE
+646 
-656 QLAALGLRSSGL
+656 
-668 TESSVISA
+668 
-676 GNTLQSSINS
+676 
-686 NLQNVNNQL
+686 VNNQL
-695 AQIDLAITQ
+695 AQ
-704 AKSQGNIAAAQ
+704 
-715 ALEQYYSQIASQ
+715 
-727 MMNDANTIDLA
+727 IDLA

-774 YRQQQQAQQM
+774 YRQQQQAQQ
-784 QYQQW
+784 QQLQQW
-789 LYEMQQSAAQNA
+789 MYEMQQSAA
-801 WNQQFQQQQA
+801 
-811 QWGQY
+811 
-816 NTESDRRLQ
+816 
-825 NQMANRDTLLAL
+825 
-837 MQYGYKPTQNA
+837 QNA

>member
-1 MEKTNKYGSYL
+1 MSFLSGLIGGAVGSAVSSAIKNQNKGSSSSSGSSGGSSSSSIKYPSTTVSKPSSKPSYDPNRDYQADIDKAVADGDYAKAAIYEQQRNQKIKDMGLNYGTTNKYSQYLNGGSGSSGSSNIRLPGLGGDLVSGVMGNVMGNIFGQTAGSLVSGSNNQQSVGHPVINWNPNEAPYYGNYTGQTWSKDVDHMARMEDAAKNKNWAAAAIEEQNRNNKIDALGLPYEKTYKYVQYL

-21 DLYDEET
+21 DLYDPVT
-28 GTFHITAQDPNSKNT
+28 KTFHITADDPNSKNT

-54 TWAQGSAT
+54 TWA
-62 YNQDFKKYMDDMAA
+62 K
-76 RFHITAQDPNSKNT
+76 
-90 GAGKGLTEAD
+90 
-100 LTWAQG
+100 G

-121 AARIAVYEASSDPV
+121 AARIAVYEASDDPV
-135 LRSHLPGMYNAMAN
+135 LQSHLPGMYNAMAN

-156 KLMAMGRGD
+156 KLIAMGRGD
-165 LVTNNWQAYSH
+165 LVTNDWQAYSH
-176 STKGW
+176 STRGW

-195 SAEQIAGFE
+195 SAEQIAG
-204 QTAMGRG
+204 A
-211 DLVTNNWQAY
+211 
-221 SHSTKGWEKDIN
+221 
-233 DVGNGAGML
+233 
-242 SAEQIAGF
+242 

-292 GQWSAS
+292 RQWSAS

-325 GEAAQALAGKL
+325 GDAAQALARQ
-336 LQQKKDQAANYGS
+336 LQQDRLTARDNYGS

-354 YENPES
+354 YDNPES
-360 LLEGKPR
+360 LLSGKPR
-367 IEANANLWPNIN
+367 IPANGNLWPNVN
-379 GWTISDLQSD
+379 GWTIPDLQSD
-389 YEMAKVKGD
+389 FEMAKVRGD
-398 TAAMD
+398 QAAMD
-403 AAHAAAEALRQQ
+403 AAHAAAEAIRQS

-422 DGSQHISLGGGT
+422 DGSQKISLNGT
-434 SDGTG
+434 ESTG
-439 NKIDQALSLP
+439 SKLDHALGLP
-449 GLSGNL
+449 GLGGNM
-455 VSGIVGNVAG
+455 VSNVVGNV
-465 GVIGEGSQHIS
+465 
-476 LGGGT
+476 
-481 SDGTGNKIDQALSL
+481 
-495 PGLSGNLV
+495 
-503 SGIVGNVAGGVIG
+503 VGNALGSLVPGALAGQ
-516 ELLPGMMGGQ
+516 Q
-526 TGQVPQMP
+526 TGAVQMP
-534 QDAYLEEYLKAQEDY
+534 QVTTDDYLDEYYAAQQGY

-558 NAQNAIQSG
+558 NAQSAIQAG

-591 AAQQTY
+591 AAQQT
-597 MDVINPNGATAEQLA
+597 
-612 ALGLRSSG
+612 
-620 LTESSV
+620 
-626 ISAGNTLQSSIN
+626 
-638 SNLQNYMD
+638 YMD

-727 MMNDANTIDLA
+727 MMNDANTI
-738 ITQAKSQ
+738 
-745 GNIAAAQALEQYYS
+745 
-759 QIASQM
+759 
-765 MNDANTILA
+765 LA
-774 YRQQQQAQQM
+774 YRQQQQAQQLA
-784 QYQQW
+784 YQQW
-789 LYEMQQSAAQNA
+789 LYEMQQSATQNA
-801 WNQQFQQQQA
+801 WNQQFQQQQFDWDKQQA

-825 NQMANRDTLLAL
+825 NQMSNRNALLAL
-837 MQYGYKPTQNA
+837 MQYGYKPTA
-848 WNQQFQQQ
+848 
-856 QAQWGQ
+856 
-862 YNTESDRRLQNQM
+862 
-875 ANRDTLLALMQYGYK
+875 
-890 PTEQDAANTG
+890 QDAANTG

-915 AMRSGL
+915 AIQSGL

>member
-1 MEKTNKYGSYL
+1 MSFLSGLIGGAIGSAVSNTIKNQNKGSSSGSSGGSPSSSAKHPSTTVSKPSSKPSYDPNRDYQADIDKAVADGDYAKAAIYEQQRNQKIKDMGLNYGTTNKYSQYLNGGSGSSGSSNIRLPGLGGDLVSGVMGNVMGNIFGQTTSGLTSGSNSQQSVGHPVINWNPNEAPLYGKDDSKGWKDNVDYQALINDAIKNNNYAQAAILEQQRNNKIDSLGLDADKTNKYSSYL

-21 DLYDEET
+21 DLYDPVT
-28 GTFHITAQDPNSKNT
+28 KTFHITADDPNSKNT

-54 TWAQGSAT
+54 TWA
-62 YNQDFKKYMDDMAA
+62 K
-76 RFHITAQDPNSKNT
+76 
-90 GAGKGLTEAD
+90 
-100 LTWAQG
+100 G

-135 LRSHLPGMYNAMAN
+135 LRAHLPGMYNAMAN

-165 LVTNNWQAYSH
+165 LVTNDWQAYSH

-195 SAEQIAGFE
+195 SAEQIAG
-204 QTAMGRG
+204 A
-211 DLVTNNWQAY
+211 
-221 SHSTKGWEKDIN
+221 
-233 DVGNGAGML
+233 
-242 SAEQIAGF
+242 

-292 GQWSAS
+292 RQWSAS

-325 GEAAQALAGKL
+325 GDAAQALARQ
-336 LQQKKDQAANYGS
+336 LQQDRLTARDNYGS

-354 YENPES
+354 YDNPES
-360 LLEGKPR
+360 LLSGKPR
-367 IEANANLWPNIN
+367 IPANGNLWPNVN
-379 GWTISDLQSD
+379 GWTIPDLQSD
-389 YEMAKVKGD
+389 FEMAKVRGD
-398 TAAMD
+398 QAAMD
-403 AAHAAAEALRQQ
+403 AAHAAAEAIRQS

-422 DGSQHISLGGGT
+422 DGSQKISLNGT
-434 SDGTG
+434 ESTG
-439 NKIDQALSLP
+439 SKLDHALGLP
-449 GLSGNL
+449 GLGGNM
-455 VSGIVGNVAG
+455 VSNVIGNVVGNALGSLVPGALAG
-465 GVIGEGSQHIS
+465 Q
-476 LGGGT
+476 
-481 SDGTGNKIDQALSL
+481 
-495 PGLSGNLV
+495 
-503 SGIVGNVAGGVIG
+503 
-516 ELLPGMMGGQ
+516 Q
-526 TGQVPQMP
+526 TGAVQMP
-534 QDAYLEEYLKAQEDY
+534 QVTTDDYLDEYYAAQQGY

-558 NAQNAIQSG
+558 NAQNAIQAG
-567 VDSAVAGLNNQ
+567 VDNAVAGLNNQ
-578 KGTIQQAGDIANQ
+578 KGTIQQAGDVANQ
-591 AAQQTY
+591 AAQQT
-597 MDVINPNGATAEQLA
+597 
-612 ALGLRSSG
+612 
-620 LTESSV
+620 
-626 ISAGNTLQSSIN
+626 
-638 SNLQNYMD
+638 YMD

-727 MMNDANTIDLA
+727 MMNDANTI
-738 ITQAKSQ
+738 
-745 GNIAAAQALEQYYS
+745 
-759 QIASQM
+759 
-765 MNDANTILA
+765 LA
-774 YRQQQQAQQM
+774 YRQQQQAQQLA
-784 QYQQW
+784 YQQW
-789 LYEMQQSAAQNA
+789 LYEMQQSATQNA
-801 WNQQFQQQQA
+801 WNQQFQQQQFDWDKQQA

-825 NQMANRDTLLAL
+825 NQMSNRNALLAL
-837 MQYGYKPTQNA
+837 MQYGYKPTA
-848 WNQQFQQQ
+848 
-856 QAQWGQ
+856 
-862 YNTESDRRLQNQM
+862 
-875 ANRDTLLALMQYGYK
+875 
-890 PTEQDAANTG
+890 QDAANTG

-915 AMRSGL
+915 AMQSGL

>member
-1 MEKTNKYGSYL
+1 MSFLSGLIGGAIGGAVSSAIKNPGKNNNKGSSSSSGSSGGSSSSSTKYPSTTTTKPSSKPSYDSNIDYQAEIDKAVARGDYAQAAIYEQQRNQKIKDMGLNYGTTNKYSQYLNGGSGSSGSSNIRLPGLGGDLVSGVMGNVMGNIFGQTAGSLVSGSNNQQSAGHPVINWNPNEAPLYGKDDSKGWKDNVDYQALINDAVKNNNYAQAAILEQQRNNKIDSLGLNVDKTNKYSSYL

-21 DLYDEET
+21 DLYDPES
-28 GTFHITAQDPNSKNT
+28 GTFHITADDPNSKNT

-54 TWAQGSAT
+54 TWA
-62 YNQDFKKYMDDMAA
+62 K
-76 RFHITAQDPNSKNT
+76 
-90 GAGKGLTEAD
+90 
-100 LTWAQG
+100 G

-156 KLMAMGRGD
+156 KLIAMGRGD

-195 SAEQIAGFE
+195 SAEQIAG
-204 QTAMGRG
+204 
-211 DLVTNNWQAY
+211 Y
-221 SHSTKGWEKDIN
+221 
-233 DVGNGAGML
+233 
-242 SAEQIAGF
+242 

-298 TVSPVKDYYGSSGGA
+298 TVSPVKDYYGSSGGT

-379 GWTISDLQSD
+379 GWTIPDLQSD

-422 DGSQHISLGGGT
+422 DGSQKISLNGTESTGGKL
-434 SDGTG
+434 DH
-439 NKIDQALSLP
+439 ALGLP
-449 GLSGNL
+449 GLGGNM
-455 VSGIVGNVAG
+455 VSNVVGNV
-465 GVIGEGSQHIS
+465 
-476 LGGGT
+476 
-481 SDGTGNKIDQALSL
+481 
-495 PGLSGNLV
+495 
-503 SGIVGNVAGGVIG
+503 VGNALGSLVPGALAGQ
-516 ELLPGMMGGQ
+516 Q
-526 TGQVPQMP
+526 TGAVQMP
-534 QDAYLEEYLKAQEDY
+534 QVTTDDYLDEYYAAQQGY

-558 NAQNAIQSG
+558 NAQNAIQAG
-567 VDSAVAGLNNQ
+567 VDNAVAGLNNQ

-591 AAQQTY
+591 AAQQT
-597 MDVINPNGATAEQLA
+597 
-612 ALGLRSSG
+612 
-620 LTESSV
+620 
-626 ISAGNTLQSSIN
+626 
-638 SNLQNYMD
+638 YMD

-727 MMNDANTIDLA
+727 MMNDANTI
-738 ITQAKSQ
+738 
-745 GNIAAAQALEQYYS
+745 
-759 QIASQM
+759 
-765 MNDANTILA
+765 LA

-789 LYEMQQSAAQNA
+789 LYEMQQQAA
-801 WNQQFQQQQA
+801 
-811 QWGQY
+811 
-816 NTESDRRLQ
+816 
-825 NQMANRDTLLAL
+825 
-837 MQYGYKPTQNA
+837 QNA

>member
-1 MEKTNKYGSYL
+1 MSFLSGLIGGAVGSAVSNTIKNQNKGSSSSSGGSGGSSSSSAKYPSTTVSKPSSKPSYDPNRDYQADIDKAVADGDYAKAAIYEQQRNQKIKDMGLNYGTTNKYSQYLNGGSGSSGSSNIRLPGLGGDLVSGVMGNVMGNIFGQTTSGLTSGSNSQQSVGHPVINWNPNEAPLYGKDDSKGWKDNVDYQALINDAVKNNNYAQAAILEQQRNNKIDSLGLDADKTNKYSSYL

-21 DLYDEET
+21 DLYDPVT
-28 GTFHITAQDPNSKNT
+28 KTFHITADDPNSKNT

-54 TWAQGSAT
+54 TWA
-62 YNQDFKKYMDDMAA
+62 K
-76 RFHITAQDPNSKNT
+76 
-90 GAGKGLTEAD
+90 
-100 LTWAQG
+100 G

-135 LRSHLPGMYNAMAN
+135 LRAHLPGMYNAMAN

-156 KLMAMGRGD
+156 KLIAMGRGD

-176 STKGW
+176 STRGW

-195 SAEQIAGFE
+195 SAEQIAG
-204 QTAMGRG
+204 A
-211 DLVTNNWQAY
+211 
-221 SHSTKGWEKDIN
+221 
-233 DVGNGAGML
+233 
-242 SAEQIAGF
+242 

-261 EQATNDYQREEIW
+261 EQAANDYQREEIW

-292 GQWSAS
+292 RQWSAS

-325 GEAAQALAGKL
+325 GDAAQALARQ
-336 LQQKKDQAANYGS
+336 LQQDRLTARDNYGS

-379 GWTISDLQSD
+379 GWTIPDLQSD
-389 YEMAKVKGD
+389 FEMAKVRGD
-398 TAAMD
+398 QAAMD
-403 AAHAAAEALRQQ
+403 AAHAAAEAIRQS

-422 DGSQHISLGGGT
+422 DGSQKISLNGT
-434 SDGTG
+434 ESTG
-439 NKIDQALSLP
+439 SKLDHALGLP
-449 GLSGNL
+449 GLGGNM
-455 VSGIVGNVAG
+455 VSNVVGNV
-465 GVIGEGSQHIS
+465 
-476 LGGGT
+476 
-481 SDGTGNKIDQALSL
+481 
-495 PGLSGNLV
+495 
-503 SGIVGNVAGGVIG
+503 VGNALGSLVPGALAGQ
-516 ELLPGMMGGQ
+516 Q
-526 TGQVPQMP
+526 TGAVQMP
-534 QDAYLEEYLKAQEDY
+534 QVTTDDYLDEYYAAQQGY

-558 NAQNAIQSG
+558 NAQSAIQAG

-591 AAQQTY
+591 AAQQT
-597 MDVINPNGATAEQLA
+597 
-612 ALGLRSSG
+612 
-620 LTESSV
+620 
-626 ISAGNTLQSSIN
+626 
-638 SNLQNYMD
+638 YMD

-727 MMNDANTIDLA
+727 MMNDANTI
-738 ITQAKSQ
+738 
-745 GNIAAAQALEQYYS
+745 
-759 QIASQM
+759 
-765 MNDANTILA
+765 LA
-774 YRQQQQAQQM
+774 YRQQQQAQQLA
-784 QYQQW
+784 YQQW
-789 LYEMQQSAAQNA
+789 LYEMQQSATQNA
-801 WNQQFQQQQA
+801 WNQQFQQQQFDWDKQQA

-825 NQMANRDTLLAL
+825 NQMSNRNALLAL
-837 MQYGYKPTQNA
+837 MQYGYKPTA
-848 WNQQFQQQ
+848 
-856 QAQWGQ
+856 
-862 YNTESDRRLQNQM
+862 
-875 ANRDTLLALMQYGYK
+875 
-890 PTEQDAANTG
+890 QDAANTG

-915 AMRSGL
+915 AIQSGL

>member
-1 MEKTNKYGSYL
+1 MSFLSGLIGGAVGSAVSSAIKNQNKGSSSSSGSSGGSSSSSAKYPSTTVSKPSSKPSYDSNIDYQAEIDKAVADGDYAKAAIYEQQRNQKIKDMGLNYGTTNKYSQYLNGGSGSSGSSNIRLPGLGGDLVSGVMGNVMGNVFGQTAGSLVSGSNNQQSAGHPVINWNPNEAPLYGKDDSKGWKDNVDYQTLINDAVKNNNYAQAAILEQQRNNKIDSLGLDVDKTNKYTSYL

-21 DLYDEET
+21 DLYDPVT
-28 GTFHITAQDPNSKNT
+28 KTFHITADDPNSKNT

-54 TWAQGSAT
+54 TWA
-62 YNQDFKKYMDDMAA
+62 K
-76 RFHITAQDPNSKNT
+76 
-90 GAGKGLTEAD
+90 
-100 LTWAQG
+100 G

-121 AARIAVYEASSDPV
+121 AARIAVIEASDDPV
-135 LRSHLPGMYNAMAN
+135 LLSHLPGMYNAMAN

-165 LVTNNWQAYSH
+165 LVTNDWQAYSH
-176 STKGW
+176 STRGW

-195 SAEQIAGFE
+195 SAEQIAG
-204 QTAMGRG
+204 A
-211 DLVTNNWQAY
+211 
-221 SHSTKGWEKDIN
+221 
-233 DVGNGAGML
+233 
-242 SAEQIAGF
+242 

-261 EQATNDYQREEIW
+261 EQAANDYQREEIW

-292 GQWSAS
+292 RQWSAS

-325 GEAAQALAGKL
+325 GDAAQALARQ
-336 LQQKKDQAANYGS
+336 LQQDRLTARDNYGS

-367 IEANANLWPNIN
+367 IEANANLWPNVN
-379 GWTISDLQSD
+379 GWTIPDLQSD
-389 YEMAKVKGD
+389 FEMAKVRGD
-398 TAAMD
+398 QAAMD
-403 AAHAAAEALRQQ
+403 AAHAAAEAIRQS

-422 DGSQHISLGGGT
+422 DGSQKISLNGT
-434 SDGTG
+434 ESTG
-439 NKIDQALSLP
+439 SKLDHALGLP
-449 GLSGNL
+449 GLGGNM
-455 VSGIVGNVAG
+455 VSNVVGNV
-465 GVIGEGSQHIS
+465 
-476 LGGGT
+476 
-481 SDGTGNKIDQALSL
+481 
-495 PGLSGNLV
+495 
-503 SGIVGNVAGGVIG
+503 VGNALGSLVPGALAGQ
-516 ELLPGMMGGQ
+516 Q
-526 TGQVPQMP
+526 TGAVQMP
-534 QDAYLEEYLKAQEDY
+534 QVTTDDYLDEYYAAQQGY

-558 NAQNAIQSG
+558 NAQSAIQAG

-591 AAQQTY
+591 AAQQT
-597 MDVINPNGATAEQLA
+597 
-612 ALGLRSSG
+612 
-620 LTESSV
+620 
-626 ISAGNTLQSSIN
+626 
-638 SNLQNYMD
+638 YMD

-727 MMNDANTIDLA
+727 MMNDANTI
-738 ITQAKSQ
+738 
-745 GNIAAAQALEQYYS
+745 
-759 QIASQM
+759 
-765 MNDANTILA
+765 LA
-774 YRQQQQAQQM
+774 YRQQQQAQQLA
-784 QYQQW
+784 YQQW
-789 LYEMQQSAAQNA
+789 LYEMQQSATQNA
-801 WNQQFQQQQA
+801 WNQQFQQQQFDWDKQQA

-825 NQMANRDTLLAL
+825 NQMSNRNALLAL
-837 MQYGYKPTQNA
+837 MQYGYKPTA
-848 WNQQFQQQ
+848 
-856 QAQWGQ
+856 
-862 YNTESDRRLQNQM
+862 
-875 ANRDTLLALMQYGYK
+875 
-890 PTEQDAANTG
+890 QDAANTG

-915 AMRSGL
+915 AIQSGL

>member
-1 MEKTNKYGSYL
+1 MSFLSGLIGGAIGSAVSNAIKNQNKGSSSSSGSSGGSSSSSTKYPSTTTTKPSSKPSYDSNIDYQAEIDKAVARGDYAQAAIYEQQRNQKIKDMGLNYGTTNKYSQYLNGGSGSSGSSNIRLPGLGGDLVSGVMGNVMGNIFGQTTSGLTSGSNSQQSVGHPVINWNPNEAPLYGKDDSKGWKDNVDYQALINDAVKNNNYAQAAILEQQRNNKIDSLGLNADKTNKYSSYL

-21 DLYDEET
+21 DLYDPES
-28 GTFHITAQDPNSKNT
+28 GTFHITADDPNSKNT

-54 TWAQGSAT
+54 
-62 YNQDFKKYMDDMAA
+62 M
-76 RFHITAQDPNSKNT
+76 
-90 GAGKGLTEAD
+90 
-100 LTWAQG
+100 WAQG

-195 SAEQIAGFE
+195 SAEQIAG
-204 QTAMGRG
+204 
-211 DLVTNNWQAY
+211 Y
-221 SHSTKGWEKDIN
+221 
-233 DVGNGAGML
+233 
-242 SAEQIAGF
+242 

-274 KDLASLNLMLGRA
+274 KDLASYNLMLGRA

-298 TVSPVKDYYGSSGGA
+298 TVSPVKDYYGSSGGT

-379 GWTISDLQSD
+379 GWTIPDLQSD

-422 DGSQHISLGGGT
+422 DGSQ
-434 SDGTG
+434 
-439 NKIDQALSLP
+439 KISLP
-449 GLSGNL
+449 GMGGNITSN
-455 VSGIVGNVAG
+455 VVGNVAG
-465 GVIGEGSQHIS
+465 GTIGQ
-476 LGGGT
+476 L
-481 SDGTGNKIDQALSL
+481 L
-495 PGLSGNLV
+495 PGL
-503 SGIVGNVAGGVIG
+503 IA
-516 ELLPGMMGGQ
+516 GQ
-526 TGQVPQMP
+526 TQTPVQEMP
-534 QDAYLEEYLKAQEDY
+534 TLTMDDYLEEYYKAQQDY

-558 NAQNAIQSG
+558 NAQNAIQAG
-567 VDSAVAGLNNQ
+567 VDNAVAGLNNQ

-638 SNLQNYMD
+638 SNLQN
-646 VINPNGATAE
+646 
-656 QLAALGLRSSGL
+656 
-668 TESSVISA
+668 
-676 GNTLQSSINS
+676 
-686 NLQNVNNQL
+686 VNNQL

-704 AKSQGNIAAAQ
+704 AKSQGDIAAAQ
-715 ALEQYYSQIASQ
+715 ALEQYYA
-727 MMNDANTIDLA
+727 
-738 ITQAKSQ
+738 
-745 GNIAAAQALEQYYS
+745 

-789 LYEMQQSAAQNA
+789 LYEMQQAAAQNA
-801 WNQQFQQQQA
+801 WNQQFQQQQF
-811 QWGQY
+811 
-816 NTESDRRLQ
+816 D
-825 NQMANRDTLLAL
+825 
-837 MQYGYKPTQNA
+837 
-848 WNQQFQQQ
+848 WNKQ

>member
-1 MEKTNKYGSYL
+1 MSFLSGLIGGAIGGAVSSAIKNPGKNNNKGSSSSSGSSGGSSSSSTKYPSTTTTKPSSKPSYDSNIDYQAEIDKAVARGDYAQAAIYEQQRNQKIKDMGLNYGTTNKYSQYLNGGSGSSNIRLPGLGGDLVSGVMGNVMGNIFGQTAGSLVSGSNNQQSAGHPVINWNPNEAPLYGKDDSKGWKDNVDYQALINDAVKNNNYAQAAILEQQRNNKIDSLGLNVDKTNKYSSYL

-21 DLYDEET
+21 DLYDPES
-28 GTFHITAQDPNSKNT
+28 GTFHITADDPNSKNT

-54 TWAQGSAT
+54 TWA
-62 YNQDFKKYMDDMAA
+62 K
-76 RFHITAQDPNSKNT
+76 
-90 GAGKGLTEAD
+90 
-100 LTWAQG
+100 G

-156 KLMAMGRGD
+156 KLIAMGRGD

-195 SAEQIAGFE
+195 SAEQIAG
-204 QTAMGRG
+204 
-211 DLVTNNWQAY
+211 Y
-221 SHSTKGWEKDIN
+221 
-233 DVGNGAGML
+233 
-242 SAEQIAGF
+242 

-298 TVSPVKDYYGSSGGA
+298 TVSPVKDYYGSSGGT

-379 GWTISDLQSD
+379 GWTIPDLQSD

-422 DGSQHISLGGGT
+422 DGSQKISLNGTESTGGKL
-434 SDGTG
+434 DH
-439 NKIDQALSLP
+439 ALGLP
-449 GLSGNL
+449 GLGGNM
-455 VSGIVGNVAG
+455 VSNVVGNV
-465 GVIGEGSQHIS
+465 
-476 LGGGT
+476 
-481 SDGTGNKIDQALSL
+481 
-495 PGLSGNLV
+495 
-503 SGIVGNVAGGVIG
+503 VGNALGSLVPGALAGQ
-516 ELLPGMMGGQ
+516 Q
-526 TGQVPQMP
+526 TGAVQMP
-534 QDAYLEEYLKAQEDY
+534 QVTTDDYLDEYYAAQQGY

-558 NAQNAIQSG
+558 NAQNAIQAG
-567 VDSAVAGLNNQ
+567 VDNAVAGLNNQ

-591 AAQQTY
+591 AAQQT
-597 MDVINPNGATAEQLA
+597 
-612 ALGLRSSG
+612 
-620 LTESSV
+620 
-626 ISAGNTLQSSIN
+626 
-638 SNLQNYMD
+638 YMD

-727 MMNDANTIDLA
+727 MMNDANTI
-738 ITQAKSQ
+738 
-745 GNIAAAQALEQYYS
+745 
-759 QIASQM
+759 
-765 MNDANTILA
+765 LA

-789 LYEMQQSAAQNA
+789 LYEMQQQAA
-801 WNQQFQQQQA
+801 
-811 QWGQY
+811 
-816 NTESDRRLQ
+816 
-825 NQMANRDTLLAL
+825 
-837 MQYGYKPTQNA
+837 QNA

>member
-1 MEKTNKYGSYL
+1 MSFLSGLIGGAVGSAVSNAIKNQNKGSSSSSGSSGGSSSSSTKYPSTTTTKPSSKPSYDSNIDYQAEIDKAVARGDYAQAAIYEQQRNQKIKDMGLNYGTTNKYSQYLSGGSGSSGSSNIRLPGLGGDLVSGVMGNVMGNIFGQTAGSLVSGSNNQQSAGHPVINWNPNEAPLYGKDDSKGWKDNVDYQALINDAVKNNNYAQAAILEQQRNAKIDALGLGVEKTNKYGSYL

-54 TWAQGSAT
+54 TWA
-62 YNQDFKKYMDDMAA
+62 K
-76 RFHITAQDPNSKNT
+76 
-90 GAGKGLTEAD
+90 
-100 LTWAQG
+100 G

-156 KLMAMGRGD
+156 KLM
-165 LVTNNWQAYSH
+165 
-176 STKGW
+176 
-181 EKDIN
+181 
-186 DVGNGAGML
+186 
-195 SAEQIAGFE
+195 
-204 QTAMGRG
+204 AMGRG

-434 SDGTG
+434 SG
-439 NKIDQALSLP
+439 
-449 GLSGNL
+449 
-455 VSGIVGNVAG
+455 
-465 GVIGEGSQHIS
+465 
-476 LGGGT
+476 
-481 SDGTGNKIDQALSL
+481 GTGNKIDQALSL

-534 QDAYLEEYLKAQEDY
+534 QDAYLEEYLKAQEEY

-638 SNLQNYMD
+638 SNLQN
-646 VINPNGATAE
+646 
-656 QLAALGLRSSGL
+656 
-668 TESSVISA
+668 
-676 GNTLQSSINS
+676 
-686 NLQNVNNQL
+686 VNNQL
-695 AQIDLAITQ
+695 AQ
-704 AKSQGNIAAAQ
+704 
-715 ALEQYYSQIASQ
+715 
-727 MMNDANTIDLA
+727 IDLA

-801 WNQQFQQQQA
+801 WNQQFQQSQFDWNKQQ
-811 QWGQY
+811 QDFENR
-816 NTESDRRLQ
+816 NTIQQRAYDAVMQS
-825 NQMANRDTLLAL
+825 LAL
-837 MQYGYKPTQNA
+837 GSLPTHTLIV
-848 WNQQFQQQ
+848 
-856 QAQWGQ
+856 QAGLNDSDV
-862 YNTESDRRLQNQM
+862 YNM
-875 ANRDTLLALMQYGYK
+875 W
-890 PTEQDAANTG
+890 
-900 YTLAQL
+900 
-906 NAMYNSIKN
+906 KN
-915 AMRSGL
+915 ARKQLGL
-921 YG
+921 M

>member
-1 MEKTNKYGSYL
+1 MSFLSGLIGGAIGGAVSSAIKNPGKNNNKGSSSSSGSSGGSSSSSTKYPSTTTTKPSSKPSYDSNIDYQAEIDKAVADGDYAKAAIYEQQRNQKIKDMGLNYGTTNKYSQYLNGGSGSSGSSNIRLPGLGGDLVSGVMGNVMGNIFGQTAGSLVSGSNNQQSAGHPVINWNPNEAPLYGKDDSKGWKDNVDYQALINDAVKNNNYAQAAILEQQRNAKIDALGLGVEKTNKYGSYL

-28 GTFHITAQDPNSKNT
+28 GT
-43 GAGKGLTEADL
+43 
-54 TWAQGSAT
+54 
-62 YNQDFKKYMDDMAA
+62 
-76 RFHITAQDPNSKNT
+76 FHITAQDPNSKNT

-195 SAEQIAGFE
+195 SAEQIAG
-204 QTAMGRG
+204 
-211 DLVTNNWQAY
+211 Y
-221 SHSTKGWEKDIN
+221 
-233 DVGNGAGML
+233 
-242 SAEQIAGF
+242 

-298 TVSPVKDYYGSSGGA
+298 TVSPVKDYYGSSGGT

-465 GVIGEGSQHIS
+465 GVIGE
-476 LGGGT
+476 
-481 SDGTGNKIDQALSL
+481 
-495 PGLSGNLV
+495 
-503 SGIVGNVAGGVIG
+503 
-516 ELLPGMMGGQ
+516 LLPGMMGGQ

-534 QDAYLEEYLKAQEDY
+534 QDAYLEEYLKAQEEY

-638 SNLQNYMD
+638 SNLQN
-646 VINPNGATAE
+646 
-656 QLAALGLRSSGL
+656 
-668 TESSVISA
+668 
-676 GNTLQSSINS
+676 
-686 NLQNVNNQL
+686 VNNQL
-695 AQIDLAITQ
+695 AQ
-704 AKSQGNIAAAQ
+704 
-715 ALEQYYSQIASQ
+715 
-727 MMNDANTIDLA
+727 IDLA

-774 YRQQQQAQQM
+774 YRQQQQAQQ
-784 QYQQW
+784 QQLQQW
-789 LYEMQQSAAQNA
+789 MYEMQQQAA
-801 WNQQFQQQQA
+801 
-811 QWGQY
+811 
-816 NTESDRRLQ
+816 
-825 NQMANRDTLLAL
+825 
-837 MQYGYKPTQNA
+837 QNA

>member
-1 MEKTNKYGSYL
+1 MSFLSGLIGGAIGGAVSSAIKNPGKNNNKGSSSSSGSSGGSSSSSTKYPSTTTTKPSSKPSYDSNIDYQAEIDKAVARGDYAQAAIYEQQRNQKIKDMGLNYGTTNKYSQYLNGGSGSSGSSNIRLPGLGGDLVSGVMGNVMGNIFGQTAGSLVSGSNNQQSAGHPVINWNPNEAPLYGKDDSKGWKDNVDYQALINDAVKNNNYAQAAILEQQRNAKIDALGLGVEKTNKYGSYL

-54 TWAQGSAT
+54 TWA
-62 YNQDFKKYMDDMAA
+62 K
-76 RFHITAQDPNSKNT
+76 
-90 GAGKGLTEAD
+90 
-100 LTWAQG
+100 G

-195 SAEQIAGFE
+195 SAEQIAG
-204 QTAMGRG
+204 
-211 DLVTNNWQAY
+211 Y
-221 SHSTKGWEKDIN
+221 
-233 DVGNGAGML
+233 
-242 SAEQIAGF
+242 

-292 GQWSAS
+292 RQWSAS

-403 AAHAAAEALRQQ
+403 AAHAAAEAIRQS

-434 SDGTG
+434 SG
-439 NKIDQALSLP
+439 
-449 GLSGNL
+449 
-455 VSGIVGNVAG
+455 
-465 GVIGEGSQHIS
+465 
-476 LGGGT
+476 
-481 SDGTGNKIDQALSL
+481 GTGNKIDQALSL

-534 QDAYLEEYLKAQEDY
+534 QDAYLEEYLKAQEEY

-638 SNLQNYMD
+638 SNLQN
-646 VINPNGATAE
+646 
-656 QLAALGLRSSGL
+656 
-668 TESSVISA
+668 
-676 GNTLQSSINS
+676 
-686 NLQNVNNQL
+686 VNNQL
-695 AQIDLAITQ
+695 AQ
-704 AKSQGNIAAAQ
+704 
-715 ALEQYYSQIASQ
+715 
-727 MMNDANTIDLA
+727 IDLA

-789 LYEMQQSAAQNA
+789 LYEMQQSA
-801 WNQQFQQQQA
+801 
-811 QWGQY
+811 
-816 NTESDRRLQ
+816 
-825 NQMANRDTLLAL
+825 
-837 MQYGYKPTQNA
+837 TQNA
-848 WNQQFQQQ
+848 WNQQFQQSQFDWNKQ
-856 QAQWGQ
+856 QQDFENR
-862 YNTESDRRLQNQM
+862 NTIQQRAYDAVMQAL
-875 ANRDTLLALMQYGYK
+875 ATDTL
-890 PTEQDAANTG
+890 PSH
-900 YTLAQL
+900 TLIVQAGL
-906 NAMYNSIKN
+906 NDTDIYNMWKN
-915 AMRSGL
+915 LHQQRQSGL

>member
-1 MEKTNKYGSYL
+1 MSFLSGLIGGAVGSAVSSAIKNQNKGSSSSSGSSGGSSSSSAKYPSTTVSKPSSKPSYDPNRDYQADIDKAVADGDYAKAAIYEQQRNQKIKDMGLNYGTTNKYSQYLNGGSGSSGSSNIRLPGLGGDLVSGVMGNVMGNLFGQTAGSLVSGSNNQQSAGHPVINWNPNEAPYYGNYTGQTWSKDVDHMARMEDAAKNKNWAAAAIEEQNRNNKIDALGLPYEKTYKYVQYL

-21 DLYDEET
+21 DLYDPVT
-28 GTFHITAQDPNSKNT
+28 KTFHITADDPNSKNT

-54 TWAQGSAT
+54 TWA
-62 YNQDFKKYMDDMAA
+62 K
-76 RFHITAQDPNSKNT
+76 
-90 GAGKGLTEAD
+90 
-100 LTWAQG
+100 G

-121 AARIAVYEASSDPV
+121 AARIAVYEASDDPV
-135 LRSHLPGMYNAMAN
+135 LQSHLPGMYNAMAN

-156 KLMAMGRGD
+156 KLIAMGRGD
-165 LVTNNWQAYSH
+165 LVTNKWQAYSH
-176 STKGW
+176 STRGW

-195 SAEQIAGFE
+195 SAEQIAG
-204 QTAMGRG
+204 A
-211 DLVTNNWQAY
+211 
-221 SHSTKGWEKDIN
+221 
-233 DVGNGAGML
+233 
-242 SAEQIAGF
+242 

-292 GQWSAS
+292 RQWSAS

-325 GEAAQALAGKL
+325 GDAAQALARQ
-336 LQQKKDQAANYGS
+336 LQQDRLTARDNYGS

-354 YENPES
+354 YDNPES
-360 LLEGKPR
+360 LLSGKPR
-367 IEANANLWPNIN
+367 IPANGNLWPNVN
-379 GWTISDLQSD
+379 GWTIPDLQSD
-389 YEMAKVKGD
+389 FEMAKVRGD
-398 TAAMD
+398 QAAMD
-403 AAHAAAEALRQQ
+403 AAHAAAEAIRQS

-422 DGSQHISLGGGT
+422 DGSQKISLNGT
-434 SDGTG
+434 ESTG
-439 NKIDQALSLP
+439 SKLDHALGLP
-449 GLSGNL
+449 GLGGNM
-455 VSGIVGNVAG
+455 VSNVVGNV
-465 GVIGEGSQHIS
+465 
-476 LGGGT
+476 
-481 SDGTGNKIDQALSL
+481 
-495 PGLSGNLV
+495 
-503 SGIVGNVAGGVIG
+503 VGNALGSLVPGVLAGQ
-516 ELLPGMMGGQ
+516 Q
-526 TGQVPQMP
+526 TGAVQMP
-534 QDAYLEEYLKAQEDY
+534 QVTTDDYLDEYYAAQQGY

-558 NAQNAIQSG
+558 NAQSAIQAG

-591 AAQQTY
+591 AAQQT
-597 MDVINPNGATAEQLA
+597 
-612 ALGLRSSG
+612 
-620 LTESSV
+620 
-626 ISAGNTLQSSIN
+626 
-638 SNLQNYMD
+638 YMD

-727 MMNDANTIDLA
+727 MMNDANTI
-738 ITQAKSQ
+738 
-745 GNIAAAQALEQYYS
+745 
-759 QIASQM
+759 
-765 MNDANTILA
+765 LA
-774 YRQQQQAQQM
+774 YRQQQQAQQLA
-784 QYQQW
+784 YQQW
-789 LYEMQQSAAQNA
+789 LYEMQQSATQNA
-801 WNQQFQQQQA
+801 WNQQFQQQQFDWDKQQA

-825 NQMANRDTLLAL
+825 NQMSNRNALLAL
-837 MQYGYKPTQNA
+837 MQYGYKPTA
-848 WNQQFQQQ
+848 
-856 QAQWGQ
+856 
-862 YNTESDRRLQNQM
+862 
-875 ANRDTLLALMQYGYK
+875 
-890 PTEQDAANTG
+890 QDAANTG

-915 AMRSGL
+915 AIQSGL

>member
-1 MEKTNKYGSYL
+1 MSFLSGLIGGAIGSAVSNAIKNQNKGSSSSSGGSGGSSSSSTKYPSTTTTKPSSKPSYDSNIDYQAEIDKAVARGDYAQAAIYEQQRNQKIKDMGLNYGTTNKYSQYLNGGSGSSGSSNIRLPGLGGDLVSGVMGNVMGNIFGQTTSGLTSGSNSQQSVGHPVINWNPNEAPLYGKDDSKGWKDNVDYQALINDAVKNNNYAQAAILEQQRNNKIDSLGLDADKTNKYSSYL

-21 DLYDEET
+21 DLYDPES
-28 GTFHITAQDPNSKNT
+28 GTFHITADDPNSKNT

-54 TWAQGSAT
+54 
-62 YNQDFKKYMDDMAA
+62 M
-76 RFHITAQDPNSKNT
+76 
-90 GAGKGLTEAD
+90 
-100 LTWAQG
+100 WAQG

-195 SAEQIAGFE
+195 SAEQIAG
-204 QTAMGRG
+204 
-211 DLVTNNWQAY
+211 Y
-221 SHSTKGWEKDIN
+221 
-233 DVGNGAGML
+233 
-242 SAEQIAGF
+242 

-274 KDLASLNLMLGRA
+274 KDLASYNLMLGRA

-298 TVSPVKDYYGSSGGA
+298 TVSPVKDYYGSSGGT

-379 GWTISDLQSD
+379 GWTIPDLQSD

-422 DGSQHISLGGGT
+422 DGSQ
-434 SDGTG
+434 
-439 NKIDQALSLP
+439 KISLP
-449 GLSGNL
+449 GMGGNITSN
-455 VSGIVGNVAG
+455 VVGNVAG
-465 GVIGEGSQHIS
+465 GTIGQ
-476 LGGGT
+476 L
-481 SDGTGNKIDQALSL
+481 L
-495 PGLSGNLV
+495 PGL
-503 SGIVGNVAGGVIG
+503 IA
-516 ELLPGMMGGQ
+516 GQ
-526 TGQVPQMP
+526 TQTPVQEMP
-534 QDAYLEEYLKAQEDY
+534 TLTMDDYLEEYYKAQQDY

-558 NAQNAIQSG
+558 NAQNAIQAG
-567 VDSAVAGLNNQ
+567 VDNAVAGLNNQ

-597 MDVINPNGATAEQLA
+597 MDAINPNGATAEQLA

-620 LTESSV
+620 LTESSM
-626 ISAGNTLQSSIN
+626 ISAGNTLQSS
-638 SNLQNYMD
+638 
-646 VINPNGATAE
+646 V
-656 QLAALGLRSSGL
+656 
-668 TESSVISA
+668 
-676 GNTLQSSINS
+676 NS

-704 AKSQGNIAAAQ
+704 AKSQGDIAAAQ
-715 ALEQYYSQIASQ
+715 ALEQYYA
-727 MMNDANTIDLA
+727 
-738 ITQAKSQ
+738 
-745 GNIAAAQALEQYYS
+745 

-801 WNQQFQQQQA
+801 WNQQFQQQQF
-811 QWGQY
+811 
-816 NTESDRRLQ
+816 D
-825 NQMANRDTLLAL
+825 
-837 MQYGYKPTQNA
+837 
-848 WNQQFQQQ
+848 WNKQ

>member
-1 MEKTNKYGSYL
+1 MSFLSGLIGGAIGGAVSSAIKNPGKNNNKGSSSSSGSSGGSSSSSTKYPSTTTTKPSSKPSYDSNIDYQAEIDKAVADGDYAKAAIYEQQRNQKIKDMGLNYGTTNKYSQYLNSGSGSSGSSNIRLPGLGGDLVSGVMGNVMGNIFGQTAGSLVSGSNNQQSVGHPVINWNPNEAPLYGKDDSKGWKDNVDYQALINDAVKNNNYAQAAILEQQRNAKIDALGLGVEKTNKYGSYL

-28 GTFHITAQDPNSKNT
+28 GT
-43 GAGKGLTEADL
+43 
-54 TWAQGSAT
+54 
-62 YNQDFKKYMDDMAA
+62 
-76 RFHITAQDPNSKNT
+76 FHITAQDPNSKNT

-156 KLMAMGRGD
+156 KLIAMGRGD
-165 LVTNNWQAYSH
+165 LVTNDWQAYSH
-176 STKGW
+176 STRGW

-195 SAEQIAGFE
+195 SAEQIAG
-204 QTAMGRG
+204 A
-211 DLVTNNWQAY
+211 
-221 SHSTKGWEKDIN
+221 
-233 DVGNGAGML
+233 
-242 SAEQIAGF
+242 

-261 EQATNDYQREEIW
+261 EQSTNDYQREEIW

-292 GQWSAS
+292 RQWSAS

-379 GWTISDLQSD
+379 GWTIPDLQSD
-389 YEMAKVKGD
+389 FEMAKVRGD
-398 TAAMD
+398 QAAMD
-403 AAHAAAEALRQQ
+403 AAHAAAEAIRQS

-422 DGSQHISLGGGT
+422 DGSQKISLNGT
-434 SDGTG
+434 ESTG
-439 NKIDQALSLP
+439 SKLDHALGLP
-449 GLSGNL
+449 GLGGNM
-455 VSGIVGNVAG
+455 VSNVVGNV
-465 GVIGEGSQHIS
+465 
-476 LGGGT
+476 
-481 SDGTGNKIDQALSL
+481 
-495 PGLSGNLV
+495 
-503 SGIVGNVAGGVIG
+503 VGNALGSLVPGALAGQ
-516 ELLPGMMGGQ
+516 Q
-526 TGQVPQMP
+526 TGAVQMP
-534 QDAYLEEYLKAQEDY
+534 QVTTDDYLDEYYAAQQGY

-558 NAQNAIQSG
+558 NAQNAIQAG
-567 VDSAVAGLNNQ
+567 VDNAVAGLNNQ

-591 AAQQTY
+591 AAQQT
-597 MDVINPNGATAEQLA
+597 
-612 ALGLRSSG
+612 
-620 LTESSV
+620 
-626 ISAGNTLQSSIN
+626 
-638 SNLQNYMD
+638 YMD

-727 MMNDANTIDLA
+727 MMNDANTI
-738 ITQAKSQ
+738 
-745 GNIAAAQALEQYYS
+745 
-759 QIASQM
+759 
-765 MNDANTILA
+765 LA
-774 YRQQQQAQQM
+774 YRQQQQAQQ
-784 QYQQW
+784 QQLQQW
-789 LYEMQQSAAQNA
+789 MYEMQQSAA
-801 WNQQFQQQQA
+801 
-811 QWGQY
+811 
-816 NTESDRRLQ
+816 
-825 NQMANRDTLLAL
+825 
-837 MQYGYKPTQNA
+837 QNA

>member
-1 MEKTNKYGSYL
+1 MSFLSGLIGGTIGGAVSSAIKNPGKNNNKGSSSSSGSSGGSSSSSTKYPSTTTTKPSSKPSYDSNIDYQAEIDKAVARGDYAKAAIYEQQRNQKIKDMGLNYGTTNKYSQYLNGGSGSSGSSNIRLPGLGGDLVSGVMGNVLGNIFGQTAGSLVSGSNNQQSVGHPVINWNPNEAPLYGKDDSKGWKDNVDYQALINDAVKNNNYAQAAILEQQRNAKIDALGLGVEKTNKYGSYL

-43 GAGKGLTEADL
+43 GAGKGLT
-54 TWAQGSAT
+54 Q
-62 YNQDFKKYMDDMAA
+62 
-76 RFHITAQDPNSKNT
+76 
-90 GAGKGLTEAD
+90 AD

-121 AARIAVYEASSDPV
+121 AARIAVYEASDDPV
-135 LRSHLPGMYNAMAN
+135 LQSHLPGMYNAMAN

-156 KLMAMGRGD
+156 KLM
-165 LVTNNWQAYSH
+165 
-176 STKGW
+176 
-181 EKDIN
+181 
-186 DVGNGAGML
+186 
-195 SAEQIAGFE
+195 
-204 QTAMGRG
+204 AMGRG

-292 GQWSAS
+292 RQWSAS

-379 GWTISDLQSD
+379 GWTIPDLQSD

-465 GVIGEGSQHIS
+465 GVIGE
-476 LGGGT
+476 
-481 SDGTGNKIDQALSL
+481 
-495 PGLSGNLV
+495 
-503 SGIVGNVAGGVIG
+503 
-516 ELLPGMMGGQ
+516 LLPGMMGGQ

-534 QDAYLEEYLKAQEDY
+534 QDAYLEEYLKAQEEY

-620 LTESSV
+620 LTESS
-626 ISAGNTLQSSIN
+626 
-638 SNLQNYMD
+638 M
-646 VINPNGATAE
+646 
-656 QLAALGLRSSGL
+656 
-668 TESSVISA
+668 ISA

-695 AQIDLAITQ
+695 AQ
-704 AKSQGNIAAAQ
+704 
-715 ALEQYYSQIASQ
+715 
-727 MMNDANTIDLA
+727 IDLA

-801 WNQQFQQQQA
+801 WNQQFQQSQFDWNKQQ
-811 QWGQY
+811 QDFENR
-816 NTESDRRLQ
+816 NTIQQRAYDAVMQAL
-825 NQMANRDTLLAL
+825 ATDTLPSHTLIVQAGL
-837 MQYGYKPTQNA
+837 NDTDIYNMWKNLH
-848 WNQQFQQQ
+848 QQRQ
-856 QAQWGQ
+856 
-862 YNTESDRRLQNQM
+862 
-875 ANRDTLLALMQYGYK
+875 
-890 PTEQDAANTG
+890 
-900 YTLAQL
+900 
-906 NAMYNSIKN
+906 
-915 AMRSGL
+915 SGL

>member
-1 MEKTNKYGSYL
+1 MSFLSGLIGGAIGGAVSSAIKNPGKNNNKGSSSSSGSSGGSSSSSTKYPSTTTTKPSSKPSYDSNIDYQAEIDKAVADGDYAKAAIYEQQRNQKIKDMGLNYGTTNKYSQYLNGGSGSSGSSNIRLPGLGGDLVSGVMGNVMGNIFGQTAGSLVSGSNNQQSAGHPVINWNPNEAPLYGKDDSKGWKDNVDYQALINDAVKNNNYAQAAILEQQRNAKIDALGLGVEKTNKYGSYL

-54 TWAQGSAT
+54 TWA
-62 YNQDFKKYMDDMAA
+62 K
-76 RFHITAQDPNSKNT
+76 
-90 GAGKGLTEAD
+90 
-100 LTWAQG
+100 G

-195 SAEQIAGFE
+195 SAEQIAG
-204 QTAMGRG
+204 
-211 DLVTNNWQAY
+211 Y
-221 SHSTKGWEKDIN
+221 
-233 DVGNGAGML
+233 
-242 SAEQIAGF
+242 

-403 AAHAAAEALRQQ
+403 AAHAAAEAIRQS

-434 SDGTG
+434 SG
-439 NKIDQALSLP
+439 
-449 GLSGNL
+449 
-455 VSGIVGNVAG
+455 
-465 GVIGEGSQHIS
+465 
-476 LGGGT
+476 
-481 SDGTGNKIDQALSL
+481 GTGNKIDQALSL

-638 SNLQNYMD
+638 SNLQN
-646 VINPNGATAE
+646 
-656 QLAALGLRSSGL
+656 
-668 TESSVISA
+668 
-676 GNTLQSSINS
+676 
-686 NLQNVNNQL
+686 VNNQL
-695 AQIDLAITQ
+695 AQ
-704 AKSQGNIAAAQ
+704 
-715 ALEQYYSQIASQ
+715 
-727 MMNDANTIDLA
+727 IDLA

-801 WNQQFQQQQA
+801 WNQQFQQSQFDWNKQQ
-811 QWGQY
+811 QDFENR
-816 NTESDRRLQ
+816 NTIQQRAYDAVMQS
-825 NQMANRDTLLAL
+825 LAL
-837 MQYGYKPTQNA
+837 GSLPTHTLIV
-848 WNQQFQQQ
+848 
-856 QAQWGQ
+856 QAGLNDSDV
-862 YNTESDRRLQNQM
+862 YNM
-875 ANRDTLLALMQYGYK
+875 W
-890 PTEQDAANTG
+890 
-900 YTLAQL
+900 
-906 NAMYNSIKN
+906 KN
-915 AMRSGL
+915 ARKQLGL
-921 YG
+921 M

>member
-1 MEKTNKYGSYL
+1 MSFLSGLIGGAIGGAVSSAIKNPGKNNNKGSSSSSGSSGGSSSSSTKYPSTTTTKPSSKPSYDSNIDYQAEIDKAVADGDYAKAAIYEQQRNQKIKDMGLNYGTTNKYSQYLNGGSGSSGSSNIRLPGLGGDLVSGVMGNVMGNIFGQTAGSLVPGSNNQQSAGHPVINWNPNEAPLYGKDDSKGWKDNVDYQALINDAVKNNNYAQAAILEQQRNAKIDALGLGVEKTNKYGSYL

-28 GTFHITAQDPNSKNT
+28 GT
-43 GAGKGLTEADL
+43 
-54 TWAQGSAT
+54 
-62 YNQDFKKYMDDMAA
+62 
-76 RFHITAQDPNSKNT
+76 FHITAQDPNSKNT

-195 SAEQIAGFE
+195 SAEQIAG
-204 QTAMGRG
+204 
-211 DLVTNNWQAY
+211 Y
-221 SHSTKGWEKDIN
+221 
-233 DVGNGAGML
+233 
-242 SAEQIAGF
+242 

-298 TVSPVKDYYGSSGGA
+298 TVSPVKDYYGSSGGT

-465 GVIGEGSQHIS
+465 GVIGE
-476 LGGGT
+476 
-481 SDGTGNKIDQALSL
+481 
-495 PGLSGNLV
+495 
-503 SGIVGNVAGGVIG
+503 
-516 ELLPGMMGGQ
+516 LLPGMMGGQ

-534 QDAYLEEYLKAQEDY
+534 QDAYLEEYLKAQEEY

-558 NAQNAIQSG
+558 NAQNAIQAG
-567 VDSAVAGLNNQ
+567 VDNAVAGLNNQ

-638 SNLQNYMD
+638 SNLQN
-646 VINPNGATAE
+646 
-656 QLAALGLRSSGL
+656 
-668 TESSVISA
+668 
-676 GNTLQSSINS
+676 
-686 NLQNVNNQL
+686 VNNQL
-695 AQIDLAITQ
+695 AQ
-704 AKSQGNIAAAQ
+704 
-715 ALEQYYSQIASQ
+715 
-727 MMNDANTIDLA
+727 IDLA

-837 MQYGYKPTQNA
+837 MQYGYKPT
-848 WNQQFQQQ
+848 
-856 QAQWGQ
+856 
-862 YNTESDRRLQNQM
+862 
-875 ANRDTLLALMQYGYK
+875 
-890 PTEQDAANTG
+890 EQDAANTG

>member
-1 MEKTNKYGSYL
+1 MSFLSGLIGGAIGGAVSSAIKNPGKNNNKGSSSSSGSSGGSSSSSTKYPSTTTTKPSSKPSYDSNIDYQAEIDKAVARGDYAQAAIYEQQRNQKIKDMGLNYGTTNKYSQYLNGGSGSSGSSNIRLPGLGGDLVSGVMGNVMGNIFGQTAGSLVSGSNNQQSAGHPVINWNPNEAPLYGKDDSKGWKDNVDYQALINDAVKNNNYAQAAILEQQRNNKIDSLGLNVDKTNKYSSYL

-21 DLYDEET
+21 DLYDPES
-28 GTFHITAQDPNSKNT
+28 GTFHITADDPNSKNT

-54 TWAQGSAT
+54 TWAKGSA
-62 YNQDFKKYMDDMAA
+62 A
-76 RFHITAQDPNSKNT
+76 
-90 GAGKGLTEAD
+90 
-100 LTWAQG
+100 
-106 SATYNQ
+106 YNQ

-156 KLMAMGRGD
+156 KLMAMGRSD

-195 SAEQIAGFE
+195 SAEQIAG
-204 QTAMGRG
+204 
-211 DLVTNNWQAY
+211 Y
-221 SHSTKGWEKDIN
+221 
-233 DVGNGAGML
+233 
-242 SAEQIAGF
+242 

-292 GQWSAS
+292 RQWSAS
-298 TVSPVKDYYGSSGGA
+298 TVSPVKDYYGSSGGT

-325 GEAAQALAGKL
+325 GDAAQALAGKL

-367 IEANANLWPNIN
+367 TEANANLWPNIN
-379 GWTISDLQSD
+379 GWTIPDLQSD

-422 DGSQHISLGGGT
+422 DGSQKISLNGTESTGGKL
-434 SDGTG
+434 DH
-439 NKIDQALSLP
+439 ALGLP
-449 GLSGNL
+449 GLGGNM
-455 VSGIVGNVAG
+455 VSNVVGNV
-465 GVIGEGSQHIS
+465 
-476 LGGGT
+476 
-481 SDGTGNKIDQALSL
+481 
-495 PGLSGNLV
+495 
-503 SGIVGNVAGGVIG
+503 VGNALGSLVPGALAGQ
-516 ELLPGMMGGQ
+516 Q
-526 TGQVPQMP
+526 TGAVQMP
-534 QDAYLEEYLKAQEDY
+534 QVTTDDYLDEYYAAQQGY

-558 NAQNAIQSG
+558 NAQNAIQAG
-567 VDSAVAGLNNQ
+567 VDNAVAGLNNQ

-591 AAQQTY
+591 AAQQT
-597 MDVINPNGATAEQLA
+597 
-612 ALGLRSSG
+612 
-620 LTESSV
+620 
-626 ISAGNTLQSSIN
+626 
-638 SNLQNYMD
+638 YMD

-727 MMNDANTIDLA
+727 MMNDANTI
-738 ITQAKSQ
+738 
-745 GNIAAAQALEQYYS
+745 
-759 QIASQM
+759 
-765 MNDANTILA
+765 LA

-789 LYEMQQSAAQNA
+789 LYEMQQQAAQNA
-801 WNQQFQQQQA
+801 WNQQF
-811 QWGQY
+811 
-816 NTESDRRLQ
+816 
-825 NQMANRDTLLAL
+825 
-837 MQYGYKPTQNA
+837 
-848 WNQQFQQQ
+848 QQ